1 MVRNP
6 YKLMSVSLVSTMLI
20 ACGGAESDPKLKQ
33 SQTKPSSQ
41 NISGIALDGYL
52 RNAKVCLDRNSNA
65 MCDSADGE
73 IATTDAEGRFQLDV
87 DNDVAQYPILVE
99 AVAGITIDM
108 DSPNQPIESG
118 FTLEVPSSNSD
129 VISPVTSLI
138 ASVSR
143 TSGISFDEATQL
155 VASDLGI
162 DKQLAVGDYSA
173 SNSTKS
179 REVHMFA
186 RGVTRVLQEAQMA
199 SVDAGVDQVNAR
211 KGSMYKLA
219 ELDLA
224 EFKAKTDLLSHGAS
238 GTDSALKQLGKE
250 YRDQLKVSQEDID
263 GNEIITRPPAPKH
276 GQVNDASDTFDWQL
290 VRGFTHNTDYEYS
303 LDSGKT
309 WTTVI
314 RKPIV
319 VGKLAFDKGAVQVRV
334 AASNVR
340 NTPAGKPML
349 SDKAFTLTTVPAA
362 PAWISVNNAINQFD
376 WAFVDSF
383 NELGLYEYS
392 LDNGSNWT
400 KATEKPQDIP
410 DLDIPVGH
418 LKVRVAKDDSLGH
431 PTGLS
436 SASEQSMTV
445 TPVQPAQ
452 PVLDFAND
460 STNQINWLWVNGY
473 KDPSFYEINL
483 GNGWQDVTALPYLV
497 GNVSLPANTISVRVK
512 SNALDARP
520 AGVPLVISSVFTRSE
535 NQPIA
540 PTSPIVDDAEN
551 TFAWTDVEG
560 FTGSNFYEYSL
571 DRGITFTPVTSNP
584 QAIPDEAFAKEQIC
598 VRVKAGTDPQHD
610 PGEALCSDKGYSVT
624 PSMPAAPTSPISRD
638 GLDTFD
644 WTFVTGFSEVTD
656 YEINALNTGWT
667 VVTTKPYQLNDQAY
681 AVDSIQVRV
690 KRDPITGR
698 LSGSELT
705 NDVAFTV
712 RPSAP
717 SAPTGLMVNDTD
729 NTLDW
734 TYFGEFTQPEHF
746 EVTLDSGSTWTK
758 VTAKPAVIGNID
770 KSIGEVQ
777 IRVAQNKT
785 NGMPH
790 GVAALTTQAFTKVF
804 EIPAPT
810 SPEIT
815 NTFTGSNP
823 IKTNGFEWD
832 YLTANV
838 DGQSVRFD
846 EAEYYEFTN
855 DKGVTWHPVV
865 SKPQFI
871 GPEAYD
877 KASVGVRLK
886 KQAKEGVSNSVSD
899 TLWATDASSRF
910 TALKFV
916 PMKTRSQAADFGYGG
931 SWNSYSLNCIAEYD
945 DKGQGEPRFWTKR
958 FSSETDTVFDKVAQL
973 DDCDIT
979 GWTLPDTNE
988 VITLS
993 QRDPATLPS
1002 NLRSGGYLVSNQS
1015 MNILADKNGVAVTI
1029 NKGQESVEQ
1038 YYSKYVYAK
1047 WQLPSGAELLTGV
1060 DSATTEI
1067 TAFLSTQD
1075 TKINATELYLETWL
1089 TANQSKSKGYAAL
1102 EAEAQAK
1109 VVELQALTQ
1118 PWADDLKNTK
1128 LKLKA
1133 LEFQASVAQSRT
1145 DAESLEFINKVKAY
1159 KEQVAK
1165 LEQNTVVL
1173 SALVSGSEFAQK
1185 LAFMQ
1190 QKSVSLSSSTNAL
1203 SSASLAKDIHQASLD
1218 LYKAI
1223 SELEYQYGM
1232 VNSFTSELNT
1242 STQSLGSEFA
1252 TLTTLFQKF
1261 ISEMNTTAKIHNLV
1275 QSKVLAKD
1283 GLKLAKDNGFSVSQA
1298 DAMVSSRFAKL
1309 DELGNYL
1316 PKSTTYKQGW
1326 RCVEDTDITGKRRVW
1341 TLLKD
1346 GRPNGADDLAYDA
1359 SASGVASVLGS
1370 NGLLENTNNANL
1382 CGFNDWKVPAL
1393 SQLLSLQTKA
1403 ISSSNSTIT
1412 IDTDAFPHHRGL
1424 DPEYDKSSYYG
1435 GVTFYYWSNQA
1446 KDTKQYITNYSSER
1460 SYQDVR
1466 RSAVSG
1472 TEDAVILGRLVR
1484 EKATTYQYLD
1494 MQGNVVAD
1502 RHNAI
1507 CAQDTDSTLVWQL
1520 FTNGDTSRF
1529 KKYVD
1534 VTPLISTRNTQKV
1547 CGKTNWRYPSK
1558 AELYGLLPINS
1569 DVFKFNDVT
1578 GGGYSNHSSYIT
1590 SDAAPY
1596 GRVLGLNMTTMD
1608 ERDVGTQSYDGR
1620 YLYRLVAK

>member
-52 RNAKVCLDRNSNA
+52 HNAKVCLDKNSNA

-73 IATTDAEGRFQLDV
+73 IATTDTEGRFELDV
-87 DNDVAQYPILVE
+87 DNDAVQYPILVE
-99 AVAGITIDM
+99 AIAGVTIDM

-118 FTLEVPSSNSD
+118 FTLEVPSNNSN
-129 VISPVTSLI
+129 VISPMTSLI
-138 ASVSR
+138 ASVSK

-173 SNSTKS
+173 SNSAIS

-238 GTDSALKQLGKE
+238 GTESALKQLGKE

-263 GNEIITRPPAPKH
+263 GNEIITRPPAPMH

-362 PAWISVNNAINQFD
+362 PAWITVNNANNQFD

-392 LDNGSNWT
+392 LDNGSSWI
-400 KATEKPQDIP
+400 KATEKPQDIQ

-460 STNQINWLWVNGY
+460 STNQINWLWVAGY
-473 KDPSFYEINL
+473 NDPSFYEINL

-497 GNVSLPANTISVRVK
+497 GNASLPANTISVRVK

-520 AGVPLVISSVFTRSE
+520 AGVPLVISSAFTRSE
-535 NQPIA
+535 NQPVA

-551 TFAWTDVEG
+551 TFAWTNVEG
-560 FTGSNFYEYSL
+560 FTGSDSYEYSL
-571 DRGITFTPVTSNP
+571 DRGITFTPVASNP
-584 QAIPDEAFAKEQIC
+584 QAIPDEIFSKGQVC
-598 VRVKAGTDPQHD
+598 VRVKAESDPLHD
-610 PGEALCSDKGYSVT
+610 PGEALCSDKGYSIT
-624 PSMPAAPTSPISRD
+624 PNMPTTPTSPVSHD

-644 WTFVTGFSEVTD
+644 WTFVTGFSEATD
-656 YEINALNTGWT
+656 YEINVLNAGWT
-667 VVTTKPYQLNDQAY
+667 VVITKPYQLNDQAY
-681 AVDSIQVRV
+681 AINSIQVRV

-698 LSGSELT
+698 PSGSELT

-717 SAPTGLMVNDTD
+717 SAPTGLVVNDAD

-758 VTAKPAVIGNID
+758 VTAKPVVIGNVD
-770 KSIGEVQ
+770 KNIAKVQ
-777 IRVAQNKT
+777 LRVRQNPT

-790 GVAALTTQAFTKVF
+790 GVATPTAQAFTKVF

-810 SPEIT
+810 SPEIV

-823 IKTNGFEWD
+823 VNTNGFQWA

-838 DGQSVRFD
+838 EGQSVRFD
-846 EAEYYEFTN
+846 QAEYYEFTN
-855 DKGVTWHPVV
+855 DKGLTWHPVV

-877 KASVGVRLK
+877 KANVGVRLK
-886 KQAKEGVSNSVSD
+886 RNAKQGVSNSISD
-899 TLWATDASSRF
+899 TLWATGASSRF

-916 PMKTRSQAADFGYGG
+916 PMKTRSQVADFSYGG
-931 SWNSYSLNCIAEYD
+931 SWNTYSLNCIAEYD
-945 DKGQGEPRFWTKR
+945 DKGQGEPTFWAER
-958 FSSETDTVFDKVAQL
+958 FSSEIDTVFDKVAQV
-973 DDCDIT
+973 DDCGIA
-979 GWTLPDTNE
+979 GWNLPESSE

-1002 NLRSGGYLVSNQS
+1002 NLRGYLVSNNS
-1015 MNILADKNGVAVTI
+1015 SNTLADKNGVAVTI

-1038 YYSKYVYAK
+1038 YYSKYAYAK
-1047 WQLPSGAELLTGV
+1047 WQLPSGAQLVSHIDASTTSVDTLLNTQSSIV
-1060 DSATTEI
+1060 KAAEAYLTTWLANNQKKAQSYAT
-1067 TAFLSTQD
+1067 
-1075 TKINATELYLETWL
+1075 LET
-1089 TANQSKSKGYAAL
+1089 Q
-1102 EAEAQAK
+1102 AQAK
-1109 VVELQALTQ
+1109 TVELAAFTK
-1118 PWADDLKNTK
+1118 PWLDELSAVTTK
-1128 LKLKA
+1128 LTIYD
-1133 LEFQASVAQSRT
+1133 FQVSVAQSRT
-1145 DAESLEFINKVKAY
+1145 DAKSLEFITKVKAY
-1159 KEQVAK
+1159 KEKAAK
-1165 LEQNTVVL
+1165 LQQNSNGL
-1173 SALVSGSEFAQK
+1173 NALVEGAKFAQK
-1185 LAFMQ
+1185 MAFI
-1190 QKSVSLSSSTNAL
+1190 QKNSVMLTDATSAIG
-1203 SSASLAKDIHQASLD
+1203 SASLASELHQASLD
-1218 LYKAI
+1218 LYNAI
-1223 SELEYQYGM
+1223 SVLESQYAQ
-1232 VNSFTSELNT
+1232 VTDFITQLNT
-1242 STQSLGSEFA
+1242 ATNGIGSEFDSLITLYQTLIKEMSTTA
-1252 TLTTLFQKF
+1252 TLHDL
-1261 ISEMNTTAKIHNLV
+1261 A

-1283 GLKLAKDNGFSVSQA
+1283 GLKQAADNGFSVSQA
-1298 DAMVSSRFAKL
+1298 NAMVSNRFAKL

-1316 PKSTTYKQGW
+1316 PSDTTYQQGW
-1326 RCVEDTDITGKRRVW
+1326 RCVEDTKITGKRRVW
-1341 TLLKD
+1341 ALLKD
-1346 GRPNGADDLAYDA
+1346 GLPHGADDLAYDA
-1359 SASGVASVLGS
+1359 SATGYASILGS
-1370 NGLLENTNNANL
+1370 NELLASTNNNKL
-1382 CGFNDWKVPAL
+1382 CGFSDWEVPHLA
-1393 SQLLSLQTKA
+1393 QLLSINTKA
-1403 ISSSNSTIT
+1403 VEGSNSKMTL
-1412 IDTDAFPHHRGL
+1412 DTDVFPNYLGL
-1424 DPEYDKSSYYG
+1424 KPEYDKSYFDDG
-1435 GVTFYYWSNQA
+1435 TTFYYWSSAASGDQ
-1446 KDTKQYITNYSSER
+1446 QYITSYDTKESSQTLAKAR
-1460 SYQDVR
+1460 TDGS
-1466 RSAVSG
+1466 
-1472 TEDAVILGRLVR
+1472 EDKVVLARLFR
-1484 EKATTYQYLD
+1484 EKSANYQYLNA
-1494 MQGNVVAD
+1494 QGTVVTN
-1502 RHNAI
+1502 RQNAV
-1507 CAQDTDSTLVWQL
+1507 CAQDTDSNLVWQL
-1520 FTNGDTSRF
+1520 FSRGDSSRF

-1534 VTPLISTRNTQKV
+1534 IAPLITAQNTKSI
-1547 CGKTNWRYPSK
+1547 CGKANWRYPTK
-1558 AELYGLLPINS
+1558 AELYSLLPLNKE
-1569 DVFKFNDVT
+1569 VFEFNEAT
-1578 GGGYSNHSSYIT
+1578 GGSYGYYIT
-1590 SDAAPY
+1590 SDPAPY
-1596 GRVLGLNMTTMD
+1596 GRFKGLNMTTMA
-1608 ERDVGTQSYDGR
+1608 ETDVSTASYSSA
-1620 YLYRLVAK
+1620 YLYRLVAD

>member
-1 MVRNP
+1 
-6 YKLMSVSLVSTMLI
+6 MSVSLVSTMLI

-73 IATTDAEGRFQLDV
+73 ISTTDAEGRFQLDV

-219 ELDLA
+219 ELDLT

-238 GTDSALKQLGKE
+238 GTDNALKQLGKE

-340 NTPAGKPML
+340 NIPAGKPML
-349 SDKAFTLTTVPAA
+349 SDKTFTLTTVPAA
-362 PAWISVNNAINQFD
+362 PAWITVNNAINQFD

-392 LDNGSNWT
+392 LDNGSSWT
-400 KATEKPQDIP
+400 QATEKPQDIP

-445 TPVQPAQ
+445 TPVQPVK
-452 PVLDFAND
+452 PVLEFAND

-483 GNGWQDVTALPYLV
+483 GNGWQGVTALPYLV

-560 FTGSNFYEYSL
+560 FTGSDFYEYSL
-571 DRGITFTPVTSNP
+571 DRGITFTPVASNP
-584 QAIPDEAFAKEQIC
+584 QAIPDETFAKGQIC

-624 PSMPAAPTSPISRD
+624 PSMPAAPTSPISHD

-656 YEINALNTGWT
+656 YEINTLNTGWA

-681 AVDSIQVRV
+681 AIDSIQVRV

-698 LSGSELT
+698 PSGSELT

-717 SAPTGLMVNDTD
+717 SAPTGLVVNDTD

-746 EVTLDSGSTWTK
+746 EVTLDSSSTWTK
-758 VTAKPAVIGNID
+758 VTAKPVVIGNID
-770 KSIGEVQ
+770 KNIAEVQ
-777 IRVAQNKT
+777 LRVSANT
-785 NGMPH
+785 NNGMLH
-790 GVAALTTQAFTKVF
+790 GASALTTQAFTKVF
-804 EIPAPT
+804 EIPSPT

-855 DKGVTWHPVV
+855 DQGLTWHPAI
-865 SKPQFI
+865 SNPQFI

-877 KASVGVRLK
+877 KANVGVRLK
-886 KQAKEGVSNSVSD
+886 RQAKEGVSNSVSD
-899 TLWATDASSRF
+899 TLWATDAVSSF

-916 PMKTRSQAADFGYGG
+916 PMKTRSQAADFSYGG

-945 DKGQGEPRFWTKR
+945 DKGQGEPTFWAER
-958 FSSETDTVFDKVAQL
+958 FSSEIDTVFDKVTQL
-973 DDCDIT
+973 DDCGIA
-979 GWTLPDTNE
+979 GWNLPESGE

-993 QRDPATLPS
+993 TRDPATLPS
-1002 NLRSGGYLVSNQS
+1002 NLRSYLVSNNS
-1015 MNILADKNGVAVTI
+1015 SNTLADKNGVAVTI

-1038 YYSKYVYAK
+1038 YYSKYAYAK
-1047 WQLPSGAELLTGV
+1047 WELPSGPQLVSHIDASTTAVETLLNTQSSIVKAAEAYLTTWLANNQKKAQ
-1060 DSATTEI
+1060 SYAT
-1067 TAFLSTQD
+1067 
-1075 TKINATELYLETWL
+1075 LET
-1089 TANQSKSKGYAAL
+1089 Q
-1102 EAEAQAK
+1102 AQAK
-1109 VVELQALTQ
+1109 AVELAAFTK
-1118 PWADDLKNTK
+1118 PWLDELSAVTTK
-1128 LKLKA
+1128 LTIYD
-1133 LEFQASVAQSRT
+1133 FQVSVAQSRT
-1145 DAESLEFINKVKAY
+1145 DAESLEFITKVQAY
-1159 KEQVAK
+1159 KEKAAK
-1165 LEQNTVVL
+1165 LQQNSNGL
-1173 SALVSGSEFAQK
+1173 NALVEGAKFAQK
-1185 LAFMQ
+1185 MAFI
-1190 QKSVSLSSSTNAL
+1190 QKNSVMLTDATSAIG
-1203 SSASLAKDIHQASLD
+1203 SASLASELHQASLD
-1218 LYKAI
+1218 LYSAI
-1223 SELEYQYGM
+1223 SVLESQYAQ
-1232 VNSFTSELNT
+1232 VTDFINQLNT
-1242 STQSLGSEFA
+1242 ATNGISSEFDSLIALYQTLIKEMSTAA
-1252 TLTTLFQKF
+1252 TLHDL
-1261 ISEMNTTAKIHNLV
+1261 A

-1283 GLKLAKDNGFSVSQA
+1283 GLKQAADNGFSVSQA
-1298 DAMVSSRFAKL
+1298 NAMVSNRFAKL

-1316 PKSTTYKQGW
+1316 PSDTTYQQGW
-1326 RCVEDTDITGKRRVW
+1326 RCVEDTKISGKRRVW
-1341 TLLKD
+1341 ALLKD
-1346 GRPNGADDLAYDA
+1346 GLPHGADDLAYDA
-1359 SASGVASVLGS
+1359 SATGYASILGS
-1370 NGLLENTNNANL
+1370 NELLASTNNNKL
-1382 CGFNDWKVPAL
+1382 CGFSDWEVPHLA
-1393 SQLLSLQTKA
+1393 QLLSINTKA
-1403 ISSSNSTIT
+1403 VEGSNSKMTL
-1412 IDTDAFPHHRGL
+1412 DTDVFPNYLGL
-1424 DPEYDKSSYYG
+1424 KPEYDKSYFDNG
-1435 GVTFYYWSNQA
+1435 TTFYYWSSAASGDQ
-1446 KDTKQYITNYSSER
+1446 QYITSYDTKESSQTLDKAR
-1460 SYQDVR
+1460 TDGS
-1466 RSAVSG
+1466 
-1472 TEDAVILGRLVR
+1472 EDKVVLARLFR
-1484 EKATTYQYLD
+1484 EKSANYQYLNA
-1494 MQGNVVAD
+1494 QGTVVTN
-1502 RHNAI
+1502 RQNAV
-1507 CAQDTDSTLVWQL
+1507 CAQDTDSNLVWQL
-1520 FTNGDTSRF
+1520 FSRGDSSRF

-1534 VTPLISTRNTQKV
+1534 IAPLITAQNTKSI
-1547 CGKTNWRYPSK
+1547 CGKANWRYPAK
-1558 AELYGLLPINS
+1558 AELYSLLPLNNE
-1569 DVFKFNDVT
+1569 VFEFNEAT
-1578 GGGYSNHSSYIT
+1578 GGSYGYYIT
-1590 SDAAPY
+1590 SDPAPY
-1596 GRVLGLNMTTMD
+1596 GRFKGLNMTTMT
-1608 ERDVGTQSYDGR
+1608 ETDVSTASYSSA
-1620 YLYRLVAK
+1620 YLYRLVAD

>member
-1 MVRNP
+1 
-6 YKLMSVSLVSTMLI
+6 MSVSLVSTMLI

-263 GNEIITRPPAPKH
+263 GNKIITRPPAPKH

-392 LDNGSNWT
+392 LDNGSSWT
-400 KATEKPQDIP
+400 QVTEKPQDIP

-483 GNGWQDVTALPYLV
+483 GNDWQDVTALPYLV

-560 FTGSNFYEYSL
+560 FTGSDFYEYSL

-584 QAIPDEAFAKEQIC
+584 QAIPDETFAKGQIC

-681 AVDSIQVRV
+681 AIDSIQVRV

-698 LSGSELT
+698 PSGSELT
-705 NDVAFTV
+705 NDMAFTV

-717 SAPTGLMVNDTD
+717 IAPADLVVNDTN

-758 VTAKPAVIGNID
+758 VTAKPVVIGNID

-815 NTFTGSNP
+815 NTFTGSNQ

-855 DKGVTWHPVV
+855 DQGLTWHPAI
-865 SKPQFI
+865 SNPQFI

-877 KASVGVRLK
+877 KANVGVRLK

-945 DKGQGEPRFWTKR
+945 DKGQGEPTFWAER
-958 FSSETDTVFDKVAQL
+958 FSSEIDTVFDKVTQL
-973 DDCDIT
+973 DDCGIA
-979 GWTLPDTNE
+979 GWNLPESGE

-993 QRDPATLPS
+993 TRDPATLPS
-1002 NLRSGGYLVSNQS
+1002 NLRSYLVSNNS
-1015 MNILADKNGVAVTI
+1015 SNTLADKNGVAVTI

-1038 YYSKYVYAK
+1038 YYSKYAYAK
-1047 WQLPSGAELLTGV
+1047 WELPSGPQLVSHIDASTTAVDTLLNTQSSIVKAAEAYLTTWLANNQKKAQ
-1060 DSATTEI
+1060 SYAT
-1067 TAFLSTQD
+1067 
-1075 TKINATELYLETWL
+1075 LET
-1089 TANQSKSKGYAAL
+1089 Q
-1102 EAEAQAK
+1102 AQAK
-1109 VVELQALTQ
+1109 AVELAAFTK
-1118 PWADDLKNTK
+1118 PWLDELRAVTTK
-1128 LKLKA
+1128 LTIYD
-1133 LEFQASVAQSRT
+1133 FQVSVAQSRT
-1145 DAESLEFINKVKAY
+1145 DAESLEFITKVKAY
-1159 KEQVAK
+1159 KEKAAK
-1165 LEQNTVVL
+1165 LQQNSNGL
-1173 SALVSGSEFAQK
+1173 NALVEGAKFAQK
-1185 LAFMQ
+1185 MAFI
-1190 QKSVSLSSSTNAL
+1190 QKNSVMLTDATSAIG
-1203 SSASLAKDIHQASLD
+1203 SASLASELHQASLD
-1218 LYKAI
+1218 LYSAI
-1223 SELEYQYGM
+1223 SVLESQYAQ
-1232 VNSFTSELNT
+1232 VTDFINQLNT
-1242 STQSLGSEFA
+1242 ATNGIGSEFDSLITLYQTLIKEMSTTA
-1252 TLTTLFQKF
+1252 TLHDL
-1261 ISEMNTTAKIHNLV
+1261 A

-1283 GLKLAKDNGFSVSQA
+1283 GLKQAADNGFSVSQA
-1298 DAMVSSRFAKL
+1298 NAMVSNRFAKL

-1316 PKSTTYKQGW
+1316 TSDTTYQQGW
-1326 RCVEDTDITGKRRVW
+1326 RCVEDTKISGKRRVW
-1341 TLLKD
+1341 ALLKD
-1346 GRPNGADDLAYDA
+1346 GLPHGADDLAYDA
-1359 SASGVASVLGS
+1359 SATGYASILGS
-1370 NGLLENTNNANL
+1370 NELLASTNNNKL
-1382 CGFNDWKVPAL
+1382 CGFSDWEVPHLA
-1393 SQLLSLQTKA
+1393 QLLSINTKA
-1403 ISSSNSTIT
+1403 VEGSNSKMTL
-1412 IDTDAFPHHRGL
+1412 DTDVFPNYLGL
-1424 DPEYDKSSYYG
+1424 KPEYDKSYFDNG
-1435 GVTFYYWSNQA
+1435 TTFYYWSSAASGDQ
-1446 KDTKQYITNYSSER
+1446 QYITSYDTKESSQTLDKAR
-1460 SYQDVR
+1460 TDGS
-1466 RSAVSG
+1466 
-1472 TEDAVILGRLVR
+1472 EDKVVLARLFR
-1484 EKATTYQYLD
+1484 EKSANYQYLNA
-1494 MQGNVVAD
+1494 QGTVVTN
-1502 RHNAI
+1502 RQNAV
-1507 CAQDTDSTLVWQL
+1507 CAQDTDSNLVWQL
-1520 FTNGDTSRF
+1520 FSRGDSSRF

-1534 VTPLISTRNTQKV
+1534 IAPLITAQNTKSI
-1547 CGKTNWRYPSK
+1547 CGKANWRYPTK
-1558 AELYGLLPINS
+1558 AELYSLLPLNNE
-1569 DVFKFNDVT
+1569 VFEFNEAT
-1578 GGGYSNHSSYIT
+1578 GGSYGYYIT
-1590 SDAAPY
+1590 SAPAPY
-1596 GRVLGLNMTTMD
+1596 GRFKGLNMTTMT
-1608 ERDVGTQSYDGR
+1608 ETDVSTASYSSA
-1620 YLYRLVAK
+1620 YLYRLVAD

>member
-1 MVRNP
+1 
-6 YKLMSVSLVSTMLI
+6 MSVSLVSTMLI

-219 ELDLA
+219 ELDLT

-238 GTDSALKQLGKE
+238 GTDSALKQLGNE

-362 PAWISVNNAINQFD
+362 PAWITVNNAINQFD

-392 LDNGSNWT
+392 LDNGSSWI
-400 KATEKPQDIP
+400 KATEKPQDIQ

-460 STNQINWLWVNGY
+460 STNQINWLWVAGY
-473 KDPSFYEINL
+473 NDPSFYEINL

-497 GNVSLPANTISVRVK
+497 GNVSLPANTISVGVK

-520 AGVPLVISSVFTRSE
+520 AGVPLVISSAFTRSE
-535 NQPIA
+535 NQPVA

-551 TFAWTDVEG
+551 TFAWTNVEG
-560 FTGSNFYEYSL
+560 FTGSNSYEYSL

-584 QAIPDEAFAKEQIC
+584 QAIPDEIFSKGQVC
-598 VRVKAGTDPQHD
+598 VRVKAESDPLHD
-610 PGEALCSDKGYSVT
+610 PGEALCSDKSYSVT
-624 PSMPAAPTSPISRD
+624 PSMPPAPTSPVSHD

-681 AVDSIQVRV
+681 AIDSIQVRV

-698 LSGSELT
+698 PSGLELT

-717 SAPTGLMVNDTD
+717 SAPTGLVVNDAD

-734 TYFGEFTQPEHF
+734 TYFGEFTQPEQF

-758 VTAKPAVIGNID
+758 VTAKPVVIGNVD
-770 KSIGEVQ
+770 KNIAEVQ
-777 IRVAQNKT
+777 LRVRQNPT

-790 GVAALTTQAFTKVF
+790 GVATPTAQAFTKVF

-810 SPEIT
+810 SPEIV

-823 IKTNGFEWD
+823 VNTNGFQWA

-855 DKGVTWHPVV
+855 DKGLTWQPVV
-865 SKPQFI
+865 SIPQFI

-877 KASVGVRLK
+877 KANVGVRLK
-886 KQAKEGVSNSVSD
+886 ENAKQGVSNSISD
-899 TLWATDASSRF
+899 TLWATGASSRF

-916 PMKTRSQAADFGYGG
+916 PMKTRSQVADFSYGG
-931 SWNSYSLNCIAEYD
+931 SWNTYSLNCIAEYD
-945 DKGQGEPRFWTKR
+945 DKGQGEPTFWAKR
-958 FSSETDTVFDKVAQL
+958 FSSEINTVFDKVAQL
-973 DDCDIT
+973 DDCDIA

-1038 YYSKYVYAK
+1038 YYSKYAYAK
-1047 WQLPSGAELLTGV
+1047 WELPSGPQLVSHIDASTTAVETLLNTQSSIVKAAEAYLTTWLANNQKKAQ
-1060 DSATTEI
+1060 SYAT
-1067 TAFLSTQD
+1067 
-1075 TKINATELYLETWL
+1075 LET
-1089 TANQSKSKGYAAL
+1089 Q
-1102 EAEAQAK
+1102 AQAK
-1109 VVELQALTQ
+1109 AVELAAFTK
-1118 PWADDLKNTK
+1118 PWLDELSAVTTK
-1128 LKLKA
+1128 LTIYD
-1133 LEFQASVAQSRT
+1133 FQVSVAQSRT
-1145 DAESLEFINKVKAY
+1145 DAESLEFITKVKAY
-1159 KEQVAK
+1159 KEKAAK
-1165 LEQNTVVL
+1165 LQQNSNGL
-1173 SALVSGSEFAQK
+1173 NALVEGAKFAQK
-1185 LAFMQ
+1185 MAFI
-1190 QKSVSLSSSTNAL
+1190 QKNSVMLTDATSAIG
-1203 SSASLAKDIHQASLD
+1203 SASLASELHQASLD
-1218 LYKAI
+1218 LYSAI
-1223 SELEYQYGM
+1223 SVLESQYAQ
-1232 VNSFTSELNT
+1232 VTDFINQLNT
-1242 STQSLGSEFA
+1242 ATNGISSEFDSLIALYQTLIKEMSTTA
-1252 TLTTLFQKF
+1252 TLHDLT
-1261 ISEMNTTAKIHNLV
+1261 

-1283 GLKLAKDNGFSVSQA
+1283 GLKQAADNGFSVSQA
-1298 DAMVSSRFAKL
+1298 NAMVSNRFAKL

-1316 PKSTTYKQGW
+1316 PSDTTYQQGW
-1326 RCVEDTDITGKRRVW
+1326 RCVEDTKITGKRRVW
-1341 TLLKD
+1341 ALLKD
-1346 GRPNGADDLAYDA
+1346 GLPHGADDLAYDA
-1359 SASGVASVLGS
+1359 SATGYASILGS
-1370 NGLLENTNNANL
+1370 NELLASTNNNKL
-1382 CGFNDWKVPAL
+1382 CGFSDWEVPHLA
-1393 SQLLSLQTKA
+1393 QLLSINTKA
-1403 ISSSNSTIT
+1403 VEGSNSKMTL
-1412 IDTDAFPHHRGL
+1412 DTDVFPNYLGL
-1424 DPEYDKSSYYG
+1424 KPEYDKSYFDNG
-1435 GVTFYYWSNQA
+1435 TTFYYWSSAASGDQ
-1446 KDTKQYITNYSSER
+1446 QYITSYDTKESSQTLDKAR
-1460 SYQDVR
+1460 TDGS
-1466 RSAVSG
+1466 
-1472 TEDAVILGRLVR
+1472 EDKVVLARLFR
-1484 EKATTYQYLD
+1484 EKSANYQYLNA
-1494 MQGNVVAD
+1494 QGTVVTN
-1502 RHNAI
+1502 RQNAV
-1507 CAQDTDSTLVWQL
+1507 CAQDTDSNLVWQL
-1520 FTNGDTSRF
+1520 FSRGDSSRF

-1534 VTPLISTRNTQKV
+1534 IAPLITAQNTKSI
-1547 CGKTNWRYPSK
+1547 CGKANWRYPAK
-1558 AELYGLLPINS
+1558 AELYSLLPLNNE
-1569 DVFKFNDVT
+1569 VFEFNEAT
-1578 GGGYSNHSSYIT
+1578 GGNYGYYIT
-1590 SDAAPY
+1590 SDPAPY
-1596 GRVLGLNMTTMD
+1596 GRFKGLNMTTMT
-1608 ERDVGTQSYDGR
+1608 ETDVSTASYSSA
-1620 YLYRLVAK
+1620 YLYRLVAD

>member
-1 MVRNP
+1 
-6 YKLMSVSLVSTMLI
+6 MSVSLVSTMLI

-250 YRDQLKVSQEDID
+250 YRDQLKVSQQDID

-445 TPVQPAQ
+445 TPIQ
-452 PVLDFAND
+452 PVKPVLEFAND

-473 KDPSFYEINL
+473 NDPSFYEINL

-535 NQPIA
+535 NQPIT

-560 FTGSNFYEYSL
+560 FTGSDFYEYSL

-584 QAIPDEAFAKEQIC
+584 QAIPDETFAKGQIC

-624 PSMPAAPTSPISRD
+624 PSMPAAPTSPNSHD

-656 YEINALNTGWT
+656 YEINALNTGWA

-681 AVDSIQVRV
+681 AIDSIQVRV

-698 LSGSELT
+698 PSGSELT

-717 SAPTGLMVNDTD
+717 SAPTGLVVNDTD

-746 EVTLDSGSTWTK
+746 EVTLDSSSTWTK
-758 VTAKPAVIGNID
+758 VTAKPVVIGNVD
-770 KSIGEVQ
+770 KNIAEVQ
-777 IRVAQNKT
+777 LRVRQNPT

-790 GVAALTTQAFTKVF
+790 GASALTTEAFTKVF

-810 SPEIT
+810 SPKIV

-823 IKTNGFEWD
+823 INTNGFQWD

-838 DGQSVRFD
+838 EGQSVRFD
-846 EAEYYEFTN
+846 QAEYYEFTN

-877 KASVGVRLK
+877 KANVGVRLK

-899 TLWATDASSRF
+899 TLWATDAVSSF

-916 PMKTRSQAADFGYGG
+916 PMKTRSQVADFSYGG
-931 SWNSYSLNCIAEYD
+931 SWNTYSLNCIAEYD
-945 DKGQGEPRFWTKR
+945 DKGQGEPTFWAER
-958 FSSETDTVFDKVAQL
+958 FSSEINTVFDKVAQV
-973 DDCDIT
+973 DDCGIA
-979 GWTLPDTNE
+979 GWVLPESSE

-993 QRDPATLPS
+993 QRDSATLPS
-1002 NLRSGGYLVSNQS
+1002 NLRSYLVSNQTQ
-1015 MNILADKNGVAVTI
+1015 NALADKNGVAITI
-1029 NKGQESVEQ
+1029 NKGQESLEQ
-1038 YYSKYVYAK
+1038 YYGKYAYPK
-1047 WQLPSGAELLTGV
+1047 WQLPSGAQLVSHIDASTTAIDTLLN
-1060 DSATTEI
+1060 
-1067 TAFLSTQD
+1067 TQD
-1075 TKINATELYLETWL
+1075 SIVKAAEAYLTTWLANNQKKAQSYATLET
-1089 TANQSKSKGYAAL
+1089 Q
-1102 EAEAQAK
+1102 AQAK
-1109 VVELQALTQ
+1109 TVELAAFTK
-1118 PWADDLKNTK
+1118 PWLDELSAVTTK
-1128 LKLKA
+1128 LTIYD
-1133 LEFQASVAQSRT
+1133 FQVSVAQSRT
-1145 DAESLEFINKVKAY
+1145 DAESLEFITKVKAY
-1159 KEQVAK
+1159 KEKAAK
-1165 LEQNTVVL
+1165 LQQNSNGL
-1173 SALVSGSEFAQK
+1173 NALVEGTKFAQK
-1185 LAFMQ
+1185 MAFI
-1190 QKSVSLSSSTNAL
+1190 QKNSVMLTDATSAIG
-1203 SSASLAKDIHQASLD
+1203 SASLASELHQASLD
-1218 LYKAI
+1218 LYNAI
-1223 SELEYQYGM
+1223 SVLESQYAQ
-1232 VNSFTSELNT
+1232 VTDFITQLNT
-1242 STQSLGSEFA
+1242 ATNGIGSEFDSLIALYQTLIGEMSTTA
-1252 TLTTLFQKF
+1252 TLHDL
-1261 ISEMNTTAKIHNLV
+1261 A

-1283 GLKLAKDNGFSVSQA
+1283 GLKQAADNGFSVSQA
-1298 DAMVSSRFAKL
+1298 NAMVSNRFAKL

-1316 PKSTTYKQGW
+1316 PSDTTYQQGW
-1326 RCVEDTDITGKRRVW
+1326 RCVEDTKITGKRRVW
-1341 TLLKD
+1341 ALLKD
-1346 GRPNGADDLAYDA
+1346 GLPHGADDLAYDA
-1359 SASGVASVLGS
+1359 SATGYASILGS
-1370 NGLLENTNNANL
+1370 NELLASTNNNKL
-1382 CGFNDWKVPAL
+1382 CGFSDWEVPHLA
-1393 SQLLSLQTKA
+1393 QLLSISTKA
-1403 ISSSNSTIT
+1403 VEGSNSKMTL
-1412 IDTDAFPHHRGL
+1412 DADVFPNYLGL
-1424 DPEYDKSSYYG
+1424 KPEYDKSYFDNG
-1435 GVTFYYWSNQA
+1435 TTFYYWSSAASGDQ
-1446 KDTKQYITNYSSER
+1446 QYITSYDTKESSQTLDKAR
-1460 SYQDVR
+1460 TDGS
-1466 RSAVSG
+1466 
-1472 TEDAVILGRLVR
+1472 EDKVVLARLFR
-1484 EKATTYQYLD
+1484 EKSANYQYLNA
-1494 MQGNVVAD
+1494 QGTVVTN
-1502 RHNAI
+1502 RQNAV
-1507 CAQDTDSTLVWQL
+1507 CAQDTDSNLVWQL
-1520 FTNGDTSRF
+1520 FSRGDSSRF

-1534 VTPLISTRNTQKV
+1534 IAPLITAQNTKSI
-1547 CGKTNWRYPSK
+1547 CGKANWRYPTK
-1558 AELYGLLPINS
+1558 AELYSLLPLNNE
-1569 DVFKFNDVT
+1569 VFEFNEAT
-1578 GGGYSNHSSYIT
+1578 GGSYGYYIT
-1590 SDAAPY
+1590 SNPAPY
-1596 GRVLGLNMTTMD
+1596 GRFKGLNMTTMT
-1608 ERDVGTQSYDGR
+1608 ETDVSTASYSSA
-1620 YLYRLVAK
+1620 YLYRLVAD

>member
-1 MVRNP
+1 
-6 YKLMSVSLVSTMLI
+6 MSVSLVSTLLI

-33 SQTKPSSQ
+33 SQTQPNSQ
-41 NISGIALDGYL
+41 NVSGIALDGYL
-52 RNAKVCLDRNSNA
+52 HNAKVCLDKNSNA

-87 DNDVAQYPILVE
+87 DNDAAQYPILVE
-99 AVAGITIDM
+99 AVAGVTIDM

-118 FTLEVPSSNSD
+118 FTLEVPSNNSD

-143 TSGISFDEATQL
+143 TSGISFDAASQL
-155 VASDLGI
+155 VANDLGI
-162 DKQLAVGDYSA
+162 DKQLAIGDYSA
-173 SNSTKS
+173 SSSAKS

-186 RGVTRVLQEAQMA
+186 RGVTRVLQEAQIA

-211 KGSMYKLA
+211 KGAMYKLA

-250 YRDQLKVSQEDID
+250 YRDQLKVSQEDVD
-263 GNEIITRPPAPKH
+263 GNEIIAKPPAPKH
-276 GQVNDASDTFDWQL
+276 GQVNDASDTFNWQF
-290 VRGFTHNTDYEYS
+290 VRGFNQNTDYEYS

-309 WTTVI
+309 WATVI

-319 VGKLAFDKGAVQVRV
+319 VGKQAFEKGVVQVRV
-334 AASNVR
+334 AASSAR
-340 NTPAGKPML
+340 NTPAGKPIL

-362 PAWISVNNAINQFD
+362 PAWVTVNNALNQFD
-376 WAFVDSF
+376 WAFIDSF
-383 NELGLYEYS
+383 NELDLYEYS

-400 KATEKPQDIP
+400 KATEKPQSIR
-410 DLDIPVGH
+410 DLDIPLGH

-436 SASEQSMTV
+436 AASETSMTI
-445 TPVQPAQ
+445 TPVQPTQ
-452 PVLDFAND
+452 PVLEFADD

-473 KDPSFYEINL
+473 NAPSFYEINL
-483 GNGWQDVTALPYLV
+483 GSGWKDVTTLPYLV
-497 GNVSLPANTISVRVK
+497 GNVSLPANSISVRVK

-520 AGVPLVISSVFTRSE
+520 AGVPLVISSAFTRSE
-535 NQPIA
+535 SQPVS
-540 PTSPIVDDAEN
+540 PTMPIVDDAEN
-551 TFAWTDVEG
+551 SFAWTDVEG
-560 FTGSNFYEYSL
+560 FTGSDYYEYSL
-571 DRGITFTPVTSNP
+571 DRGITFSPATSNP
-584 QAIPDEAFAKEQIC
+584 QTIPDEAFSKGQIC
-598 VRVKAGTDPQHD
+598 VRVKAESDPQHD
-610 PGEALCSDKGYSVT
+610 PGEALCSDKLYSVT
-624 PSMPAAPTSPISRD
+624 PDKPVAPTSPISHD

-644 WTFVTGFSEVTD
+644 WTFVAGFSEATD

-690 KRDPITGR
+690 KRDPVTGR
-698 LSGSELT
+698 PSGSELT
-705 NDVAFTV
+705 NNIPFTV

-717 SAPTGLMVNDTD
+717 NAPTGLVVNDTD

-734 TYFGEFTQPEHF
+734 AYFGEFTQPEHF
-746 EVTLDSGSTWTK
+746 EVTLDSGSTWTR
-758 VTAKPAVIGNID
+758 VTAKPIAIGNVD
-770 KSIGEVQ
+770 KNIAEVQ
-777 IRVAQNKT
+777 LRVGKNLT

-790 GVAALTTQAFTKVF
+790 GTATPTTQAFTKVF
-804 EIPAPT
+804 EISAPT
-810 SPEIT
+810 SPEIV

-823 IKTNGFEWD
+823 VNTNGFQWA

-838 DGQSVRFD
+838 EGQSVRFD
-846 EAEYYEFTN
+846 QAEYYEFTN
-855 DKGVTWHPVV
+855 DKGLTWHPVV

-871 GPEAYD
+871 GPEGYD
-877 KASVGVRLK
+877 KTNVGVRLK
-886 KQAKEGVSNSVSD
+886 RNAKQGVSNSISD
-899 TLWATDASSRF
+899 TLWATGASSRF

-916 PMKTRSQAADFGYGG
+916 PMKTRSQVADFSYGG
-931 SWNSYSLNCIAEYD
+931 SWNTYSLNCIAEYD
-945 DKGQGEPRFWTKR
+945 DKGQGEPTFWAER
-958 FSSETDTVFDKVAQL
+958 FSSEIDTVFDKVTQL
-973 DDCDIT
+973 DDCGIA
-979 GWTLPDTNE
+979 GWTLPGTNE

-993 QRDPATLPS
+993 QRDPVTLPS
-1002 NLRSGGYLVSNQS
+1002 NLRSGYLVSNQS
-1015 MNILADKNGVAVTI
+1015 VNVLADKNGVAVTI

-1038 YYSKYVYAK
+1038 YYSKYAYAK
-1047 WQLPSGAELLTGV
+1047 WQLPSGTELLTGV

-1075 TKINATELYLETWL
+1075 TKINATELYLESWL
-1089 TANQSKSKGYAAL
+1089 TTNQSKSKGYAAL

-1145 DAESLEFINKVKAY
+1145 DADSLEFITKVKAY
-1159 KEQVAK
+1159 KEQVAQ
-1165 LEQNTVVL
+1165 LEQNTVAL

-1185 LAFMQ
+1185 LAFLQ
-1190 QKSVSLSSSTNAL
+1190 QKSVALTSATNTL
-1203 SSASLAKDIHQASLD
+1203 SSASLPKDIHQASLD
-1218 LYKAI
+1218 LYNAI
-1223 SELEYQYGM
+1223 SDLEHQYGL
-1232 VNSFTSELNT
+1232 VNTFVSELNT
-1242 STQSLGSEFA
+1242 STQLMASEFD
-1252 TLTTLFQKF
+1252 TLTALFQKF
-1261 ISEMNTTAKIHNLV
+1261 ISEMNTTAQAHNLV

-1298 DAMVSSRFAKL
+1298 DATISSRFAKL

-1316 PKSTTYKQGW
+1316 PKSTTYQQGW
-1326 RCVEDTDITGKRRVW
+1326 RCVEDTQIAGKRRVW

-1370 NGLLENTNNANL
+1370 NGLLESTNNANL
-1382 CGFNDWKVPAL
+1382 CGFNDWKVPGL

-1446 KDTKQYITNYSSER
+1446 KDTKQYVTNYSSER
-1460 SYQDVR
+1460 NYQDVR
-1466 RSAVSG
+1466 SSKIDG

-1484 EKATTYQYLD
+1484 EKATTYLYLD

-1502 RHNAI
+1502 RQNAI
-1507 CAQDTDSTLVWQL
+1507 CAQDTDSNLVWQL

-1529 KKYVD
+1529 KKYVE
-1534 VTPLISTRNTQKV
+1534 VTPLISTRNTQTV

-1578 GGGYSNHSSYIT
+1578 SGGYSNHGFYIT
-1590 SDAAPY
+1590 SDPANY

-1608 ERDVGTQSYDGR
+1608 ESDVGTQSYDGR

>member
-1 MVRNP
+1 
-6 YKLMSVSLVSTMLI
+6 MSVSLVSTMLI

-445 TPVQPAQ
+445 TPIQPAQ

-584 QAIPDEAFAKEQIC
+584 QAIPDEAFAKGQIC

-698 LSGSELT
+698 PSGSELT
-705 NDVAFTV
+705 NDMAFTV

-717 SAPTGLMVNDTD
+717 IAPTDLVVNDTN

-758 VTAKPAVIGNID
+758 VTAKPVVIGNID
-770 KSIGEVQ
+770 KNIAEVQ
-777 IRVAQNKT
+777 LRVSANPN

-790 GVAALTTQAFTKVF
+790 GASALTTQAFTKVF

-815 NTFTGSNP
+815 NTFTGSNQ

-855 DKGVTWHPVV
+855 DQGLTWHPAI
-865 SKPQFI
+865 SNPQFI

-877 KASVGVRLK
+877 KANVGVRLK

-973 DDCDIT
+973 DDCDIA

-1038 YYSKYVYAK
+1038 YYSKYAYAK
-1047 WQLPSGAELLTGV
+1047 WELPSGPQLVSHIDASTTAVETLLNTQSSIVKAAEAYLTTWLANNQKKAQ
-1060 DSATTEI
+1060 SYAT
-1067 TAFLSTQD
+1067 
-1075 TKINATELYLETWL
+1075 LET
-1089 TANQSKSKGYAAL
+1089 Q
-1102 EAEAQAK
+1102 AQAK
-1109 VVELQALTQ
+1109 AVELAAFTK
-1118 PWADDLKNTK
+1118 PWLDELSAVTTK
-1128 LKLKA
+1128 LTIYD
-1133 LEFQASVAQSRT
+1133 FQVSVAQSRT
-1145 DAESLEFINKVKAY
+1145 DAESLEFITKVKAY
-1159 KEQVAK
+1159 KEKAAK
-1165 LEQNTVVL
+1165 LQQNSNGL
-1173 SALVSGSEFAQK
+1173 NALVEGAKFAQK
-1185 LAFMQ
+1185 MAFI
-1190 QKSVSLSSSTNAL
+1190 QKNSVMLTDATSAIG
-1203 SSASLAKDIHQASLD
+1203 SASLASDLHQASLD
-1218 LYKAI
+1218 LYSAI
-1223 SELEYQYGM
+1223 SVLESQYAQ
-1232 VNSFTSELNT
+1232 VTDFINQLNT
-1242 STQSLGSEFA
+1242 ATNGISSEFDSLIALYQTLIKEMSTTA
-1252 TLTTLFQKF
+1252 TLHDL
-1261 ISEMNTTAKIHNLV
+1261 A

-1283 GLKLAKDNGFSVSQA
+1283 GLKQAADNGFSVSQA
-1298 DAMVSSRFAKL
+1298 NAMVSNRFAKL

-1316 PKSTTYKQGW
+1316 TSDTTYQQGW
-1326 RCVEDTDITGKRRVW
+1326 RCVEDTKISGKRRVW
-1341 TLLKD
+1341 ALLKD
-1346 GRPNGADDLAYDA
+1346 GLPHGADDLAYDA
-1359 SASGVASVLGS
+1359 SATGYASILGS
-1370 NGLLENTNNANL
+1370 NELLASTNNNKL
-1382 CGFNDWKVPAL
+1382 CGFSDWKIPHLA
-1393 SQLLSLQTKA
+1393 QLLSINTKA
-1403 ISSSNSTIT
+1403 VEGSNSKMTL
-1412 IDTDAFPHHRGL
+1412 DTDVFPNYLGL
-1424 DPEYDKSSYYG
+1424 KPEYDKSYFDNG
-1435 GVTFYYWSNQA
+1435 TTFYYWSSAASGDQ
-1446 KDTKQYITNYSSER
+1446 QYITSYDTKESSQTLDKAR
-1460 SYQDVR
+1460 TDGS
-1466 RSAVSG
+1466 
-1472 TEDAVILGRLVR
+1472 EDKVVLARLFR
-1484 EKATTYQYLD
+1484 EKSANYQYLNA
-1494 MQGNVVAD
+1494 QGTVVTN
-1502 RHNAI
+1502 RQNAV
-1507 CAQDTDSTLVWQL
+1507 CAQDTDSNLVWQL
-1520 FTNGDTSRF
+1520 FSRGDSSRF

-1534 VTPLISTRNTQKV
+1534 IAPLITAQNTKSI
-1547 CGKTNWRYPSK
+1547 CGKANWRYPTK
-1558 AELYGLLPINS
+1558 AELYSLLPLNNE
-1569 DVFKFNDVT
+1569 VFEFNEAT
-1578 GGGYSNHSSYIT
+1578 GGSYGYYIT
-1590 SDAAPY
+1590 NDPAPY
-1596 GRVLGLNMTTMD
+1596 GRFKGLNMTTMT
-1608 ERDVGTQSYDGR
+1608 ETDVSTASYSSA
-1620 YLYRLVAK
+1620 YLYRLVAD

>member
-1 MVRNP
+1 
-6 YKLMSVSLVSTMLI
+6 MSVSLVSTMLI

-41 NISGIALDGYL
+41 NSSGIALDGYL

-445 TPVQPAQ
+445 TPIQ
-452 PVLDFAND
+452 PVKPVLEFAND

-473 KDPSFYEINL
+473 NDPSFYEVNL

-560 FTGSNFYEYSL
+560 FTGSDFYEYSL

-584 QAIPDEAFAKEQIC
+584 QAIPDETFAKGQIC

-624 PSMPAAPTSPISRD
+624 PSMPAAPTSPNSHD

-656 YEINALNTGWT
+656 YEINALNTGWA

-681 AVDSIQVRV
+681 AIDSIQVRV

-698 LSGSELT
+698 PSGSELT

-717 SAPTGLMVNDTD
+717 SAPTGLVVNDTD

-746 EVTLDSGSTWTK
+746 EVTLDSSSTWTK
-758 VTAKPAVIGNID
+758 VTAKPVVIGNID
-770 KSIGEVQ
+770 KNIAEVQ
-777 IRVAQNKT
+777 LRVSANPN

-790 GVAALTTQAFTKVF
+790 GASALTTQAFTKVF

-815 NTFTGSNP
+815 NTFTGSNQ

-855 DKGVTWHPVV
+855 DQGLTWHPAI
-865 SKPQFI
+865 SNPQFI

-877 KASVGVRLK
+877 KANVGVRLK

-945 DKGQGEPRFWTKR
+945 DKGQGEPTFWAER
-958 FSSETDTVFDKVAQL
+958 FSSEIDTVFDKVTQL
-973 DDCDIT
+973 DDCGIA
-979 GWTLPDTNE
+979 GWNLPESGE

-993 QRDPATLPS
+993 TRDPATLPS
-1002 NLRSGGYLVSNQS
+1002 NLRSYLVSNNS
-1015 MNILADKNGVAVTI
+1015 SNTLADKNGVAVTI

-1038 YYSKYVYAK
+1038 YYSKYAYAK
-1047 WQLPSGAELLTGV
+1047 WELPSGPQLVSHIDASTTAVDTLLNTQSSIVKAAEAYLTTWLANNQKKAQ
-1060 DSATTEI
+1060 SYAT
-1067 TAFLSTQD
+1067 
-1075 TKINATELYLETWL
+1075 LET
-1089 TANQSKSKGYAAL
+1089 Q
-1102 EAEAQAK
+1102 AQAK
-1109 VVELQALTQ
+1109 AVELAAFTK
-1118 PWADDLKNTK
+1118 PWLDELRAVTTK
-1128 LKLKA
+1128 LTIYD
-1133 LEFQASVAQSRT
+1133 FQVSVAQSRT
-1145 DAESLEFINKVKAY
+1145 DAESLEFITKVKAY
-1159 KEQVAK
+1159 KEKAAK
-1165 LEQNTVVL
+1165 LQQNSNGL
-1173 SALVSGSEFAQK
+1173 NALVEGAKFAQK
-1185 LAFMQ
+1185 MAFI
-1190 QKSVSLSSSTNAL
+1190 QKNSVMLTDATSAIG
-1203 SSASLAKDIHQASLD
+1203 SASLASELHQASLD
-1218 LYKAI
+1218 LYSAI
-1223 SELEYQYGM
+1223 SVLESQYAQ
-1232 VNSFTSELNT
+1232 VTDFINQLNT
-1242 STQSLGSEFA
+1242 ATNGIGSEFDSLITLYQTLIKEMSTTA
-1252 TLTTLFQKF
+1252 TLHDL
-1261 ISEMNTTAKIHNLV
+1261 A

-1283 GLKLAKDNGFSVSQA
+1283 GLKQAADNGFSVSQA
-1298 DAMVSSRFAKL
+1298 NAMVSNRFAKL

-1316 PKSTTYKQGW
+1316 PSDTTYQQGW
-1326 RCVEDTDITGKRRVW
+1326 RCVEDTKISGKRRVW
-1341 TLLKD
+1341 ALLKD
-1346 GRPNGADDLAYDA
+1346 GLPHGADDLAYDA
-1359 SASGVASVLGS
+1359 SATGYASILGS
-1370 NGLLENTNNANL
+1370 NELLASTNNNKL
-1382 CGFNDWKVPAL
+1382 CSFSDWEVPHLA
-1393 SQLLSLQTKA
+1393 QLLSINTKA
-1403 ISSSNSTIT
+1403 VEGSNSKMTL
-1412 IDTDAFPHHRGL
+1412 DTDVFPNYLGL
-1424 DPEYDKSSYYG
+1424 KPEYDKSYFDNG
-1435 GVTFYYWSNQA
+1435 TTFYYWSSAASGDQ
-1446 KDTKQYITNYSSER
+1446 QYITSYDTKESSQTLDKAR
-1460 SYQDVR
+1460 TDGS
-1466 RSAVSG
+1466 
-1472 TEDAVILGRLVR
+1472 EDKVVLARLFR
-1484 EKATTYQYLD
+1484 EKSANYQYLNA
-1494 MQGNVVAD
+1494 QGTVVTN
-1502 RHNAI
+1502 RQNAV
-1507 CAQDTDSTLVWQL
+1507 CAQDTDSNLVWQL
-1520 FTNGDTSRF
+1520 FSRGDSSRF

-1534 VTPLISTRNTQKV
+1534 IAPLITAQNTKSI
-1547 CGKTNWRYPSK
+1547 CGKANWRYPAK
-1558 AELYGLLPINS
+1558 AELYSLLPLNNE
-1569 DVFKFNDVT
+1569 VFEFNEAT
-1578 GGGYSNHSSYIT
+1578 GGNYGYYIT
-1590 SDAAPY
+1590 SDPAPY
-1596 GRVLGLNMTTMD
+1596 GRFKGLNMTTMT
-1608 ERDVGTQSYDGR
+1608 ETDVSTASYSSA
-1620 YLYRLVAK
+1620 YLYRLVAD

>member
-6 YKLMSVSLVSTMLI
+6 YKLMSVSLVSTMLM

-33 SQTKPSSQ
+33 SQTQPNSQ

-52 RNAKVCLDRNSNA
+52 HNAKVCLDKNSNA

-118 FTLEVPSSNSD
+118 FTLEVPSNTSN
-129 VISPVTSLI
+129 VISPMTSLI
-138 ASVSR
+138 ASVAK

-173 SNSTKS
+173 SNSAIS

-276 GQVNDASDTFDWQL
+276 GQVNDASDTFDWQF
-290 VRGFTHNTDYEYS
+290 VRGFNHNTDYEYS
-303 LDSGKT
+303 LDSGNT

-362 PAWISVNNAINQFD
+362 PAWITVNNAINQFD

-392 LDNGSNWT
+392 LDNGSSWI
-400 KATEKPQDIP
+400 KATEKPQNIQ

-418 LKVRVAKDDSLGH
+418 LKVRVAEDDSLGH

-445 TPVQPAQ
+445 TPVQPTQ

-460 STNQINWLWVNGY
+460 STNQINWLWVAGY
-473 KDPSFYEINL
+473 NDPSFYEINL

-520 AGVPLVISSVFTRSE
+520 AGVPLVISSAFTRSE
-535 NQPIA
+535 NQPKA

-551 TFAWTDVEG
+551 TFAWTNVEG
-560 FTGSNFYEYSL
+560 FTGSDSYEYSL

-584 QAIPDEAFAKEQIC
+584 QAIPDEIFSKGQVC
-598 VRVKAGTDPQHD
+598 VRVEAESDPLHD

-624 PSMPAAPTSPISRD
+624 PNMPTAPTSPVSHD

-644 WTFVTGFSEVTD
+644 WTFVTGFSEVTH
-656 YEINALNTGWT
+656 YEINALNTGWA

-681 AVDSIQVRV
+681 AIDSIQVRV

-698 LSGSELT
+698 PSGSELT

-717 SAPTGLMVNDTD
+717 SAPTGLVVNDAD

-734 TYFGEFTQPEHF
+734 TYFSEFTQPEHF

-758 VTAKPAVIGNID
+758 VTAKPVVIGNVD
-770 KSIGEVQ
+770 KNIAEVQ
-777 IRVAQNKT
+777 LRVRQNPT

-790 GVAALTTQAFTKVF
+790 GVATPTAQAFTKVF

-810 SPEIT
+810 SPEIV

-823 IKTNGFEWD
+823 VNTNGFQWA

-838 DGQSVRFD
+838 EGQSVRFD
-846 EAEYYEFTN
+846 QAEYYEFTN
-855 DKGVTWHPVV
+855 DKGLTWHPVD

-877 KASVGVRLK
+877 KANVGVRLK
-886 KQAKEGVSNSVSD
+886 KNAKQGVSNSISD
-899 TLWATDASSRF
+899 TLWATGASSRF

-916 PMKTRSQAADFGYGG
+916 PMKTRSQVADFSYGG
-931 SWNSYSLNCIAEYD
+931 SWNTYSLNCIAEYD
-945 DKGQGEPRFWTKR
+945 DKGQGEPTFWAER
-958 FSSETDTVFDKVAQL
+958 FSSEINTVFDKVAQV
-973 DDCDIT
+973 DDCGIA
-979 GWTLPDTNE
+979 GWVLPESSE

-1002 NLRSGGYLVSNQS
+1002 NLRSYLVSNQTQ
-1015 MNILADKNGVAVTI
+1015 NALADKNGVAITI
-1029 NKGQESVEQ
+1029 NKGQESLEQ
-1038 YYSKYVYAK
+1038 YYGKYAYPK
-1047 WQLPSGAELLTGV
+1047 WQLPSGAQLVSHIDASTTAIDTLLNTQGSIV
-1060 DSATTEI
+1060 KAAEAYLTTWLANNQKKAQSYAT
-1067 TAFLSTQD
+1067 
-1075 TKINATELYLETWL
+1075 LET
-1089 TANQSKSKGYAAL
+1089 Q
-1102 EAEAQAK
+1102 AQAK
-1109 VVELQALTQ
+1109 TVELAAFTK
-1118 PWADDLKNTK
+1118 PWLDELSAVTTK
-1128 LKLKA
+1128 LTIYD
-1133 LEFQASVAQSRT
+1133 FQVSVAQSRT
-1145 DAESLEFINKVKAY
+1145 DAESLEFITKVKAY
-1159 KEQVAK
+1159 KEKAAK
-1165 LEQNTVVL
+1165 LQQNSNGL
-1173 SALVSGSEFAQK
+1173 NALVEGAKFAQK
-1185 LAFMQ
+1185 MAFI
-1190 QKSVSLSSSTNAL
+1190 QKNSVMLTDATSAIG
-1203 SSASLAKDIHQASLD
+1203 SASLASELHQASLD
-1218 LYKAI
+1218 LYNAI
-1223 SELEYQYGM
+1223 SVLESQYAQ
-1232 VNSFTSELNT
+1232 VTDFITQLNT
-1242 STQSLGSEFA
+1242 ATNGIGSEFDSLIALYQTLIEEMSTTA
-1252 TLTTLFQKF
+1252 TLHDL
-1261 ISEMNTTAKIHNLV
+1261 A

-1283 GLKLAKDNGFSVSQA
+1283 GLKQAADNGFSVSQA
-1298 DAMVSSRFAKL
+1298 NAMVSNRFAKL

-1316 PKSTTYKQGW
+1316 PSDTTYQQGW
-1326 RCVEDTDITGKRRVW
+1326 RCVEDTKITGKRRVW
-1341 TLLKD
+1341 ALLKD
-1346 GRPNGADDLAYDA
+1346 GLPHGADDLAYDA
-1359 SASGVASVLGS
+1359 SATGYASILGS
-1370 NGLLENTNNANL
+1370 NELLASTNNNKL
-1382 CGFNDWKVPAL
+1382 CGFSDWEVPHLA
-1393 SQLLSLQTKA
+1393 QLLSISTKA
-1403 ISSSNSTIT
+1403 VEGSNSKMTL
-1412 IDTDAFPHHRGL
+1412 DTDVFPNYLGL
-1424 DPEYDKSSYYG
+1424 KPEYDKSYFDDG
-1435 GVTFYYWSNQA
+1435 TTFYYWSSAASGDQ
-1446 KDTKQYITNYSSER
+1446 QYITSYDTKESSQTLAKAR
-1460 SYQDVR
+1460 TDGS
-1466 RSAVSG
+1466 
-1472 TEDAVILGRLVR
+1472 EDKVVLARLFR
-1484 EKATTYQYLD
+1484 EKSANYQYLNA
-1494 MQGNVVAD
+1494 QGTIVTN
-1502 RHNAI
+1502 RQNAV
-1507 CAQDTDSTLVWQL
+1507 CAQDTDNNLVWQL
-1520 FTNGDTSRF
+1520 FSRGDSSRF

-1534 VTPLISTRNTQKV
+1534 IAPLITAQNTKSI
-1547 CGKTNWRYPSK
+1547 CGKANWRYPTK
-1558 AELYGLLPINS
+1558 AELYSLLPLNNE
-1569 DVFKFNDVT
+1569 VFEFNEAT
-1578 GGGYSNHSSYIT
+1578 GGSYGYYIT
-1590 SDAAPY
+1590 SDPAPY
-1596 GRVLGLNMTTMD
+1596 GRFKGLNMTTMA
-1608 ERDVGTQSYDGR
+1608 ETDVSTASYSSA
-1620 YLYRLVAK
+1620 YLYRLVAD

>member
-1 MVRNP
+1 
-6 YKLMSVSLVSTMLI
+6 MSVSLVSTMLI

-65 MCDSADGE
+65 MCDFADGE

-219 ELDLA
+219 ELDLT

-340 NTPAGKPML
+340 NTPAGKSML

-392 LDNGSNWT
+392 LDNGSSWT

-445 TPVQPAQ
+445 TPIQ
-452 PVLDFAND
+452 PVKPVLEFAND

-473 KDPSFYEINL
+473 NDPSFYEINL

-560 FTGSNFYEYSL
+560 FTGSDFYEYSL

-584 QAIPDEAFAKEQIC
+584 QAIPDETFAKGQIC

-624 PSMPAAPTSPISRD
+624 PSMPAAPTSPISHD

-681 AVDSIQVRV
+681 AIDSIQVRV

-698 LSGSELT
+698 PSGSELT
-705 NDVAFTV
+705 NDMAFNV

-717 SAPTGLMVNDTD
+717 IAPADLVVNDTN

-758 VTAKPAVIGNID
+758 VTAKPVVIGNID

-815 NTFTGSNP
+815 NTFTGSNQ

-855 DKGVTWHPVV
+855 DQGLTWHPAI
-865 SKPQFI
+865 SNPQFI

-877 KASVGVRLK
+877 KANVGVRLK

-958 FSSETDTVFDKVAQL
+958 FSSETDTVFDEVAQL
-973 DDCDIT
+973 DDCDIA

-1038 YYSKYVYAK
+1038 YYSKYAYPKWELPPGAQLVSHIDASTTAVETLLNTQSSIVKAAEAYLTTWLANNQKKAQSYA
-1047 WQLPSGAELLTGV
+1047 T
-1060 DSATTEI
+1060 
-1067 TAFLSTQD
+1067 
-1075 TKINATELYLETWL
+1075 LET
-1089 TANQSKSKGYAAL
+1089 Q
-1102 EAEAQAK
+1102 AQAK
-1109 VVELQALTQ
+1109 AVELAAFTK
-1118 PWADDLKNTK
+1118 PWFDELSAVSTK
-1128 LKLKA
+1128 LTIYD
-1133 LEFQASVAQSRT
+1133 FQVSVAQSRT
-1145 DAESLEFINKVKAY
+1145 DTESLEFITKVKAY
-1159 KEQVAK
+1159 KEKAAK
-1165 LEQNTVVL
+1165 LQQNSNGL
-1173 SALVSGSEFAQK
+1173 NALVEGAKFAQK
-1185 LAFMQ
+1185 MAFIQ
-1190 QKSVSLSSSTNAL
+1190 KKSVMLTDAASAIG
-1203 SSASLAKDIHQASLD
+1203 SASLASELHQASLD
-1218 LYKAI
+1218 LYSAI
-1223 SELEYQYGM
+1223 SVLESQYEQ
-1232 VNSFTSELNT
+1232 VADFITQLNT
-1242 STQSLGSEFA
+1242 ATNGIGSEFDSLIALYQTLIKEMSTTA
-1252 TLTTLFQKF
+1252 TLHDL
-1261 ISEMNTTAKIHNLV
+1261 A

-1283 GLKLAKDNGFSVSQA
+1283 GLKQAADNGFSVSQA
-1298 DAMVSSRFAKL
+1298 NAMVSNRFAKL

-1316 PKSTTYKQGW
+1316 TSDTTYQQGW
-1326 RCVEDTDITGKRRVW
+1326 RCVEDTKISGKRRVW
-1341 TLLKD
+1341 ALLKD
-1346 GRPNGADDLAYDA
+1346 GLPHGADDLAYDA
-1359 SASGVASVLGS
+1359 SATGYASILGS
-1370 NGLLENTNNANL
+1370 NELLASTNNNKL
-1382 CGFNDWKVPAL
+1382 CGFSDWEVPHLA
-1393 SQLLSLQTKA
+1393 QLLSINTKA
-1403 ISSSNSTIT
+1403 VEGSNSKMTL
-1412 IDTDAFPHHRGL
+1412 DTDVFPNYLGL
-1424 DPEYDKSSYYG
+1424 KPEYDKSYLDNG
-1435 GVTFYYWSNQA
+1435 TTFYYWSSAASGDQ
-1446 KDTKQYITNYSSER
+1446 QYITSYDTKESSQTLDKAR
-1460 SYQDVR
+1460 TDGS
-1466 RSAVSG
+1466 
-1472 TEDAVILGRLVR
+1472 EDKVVLARLFR
-1484 EKATTYQYLD
+1484 EKSANYQYLNA
-1494 MQGNVVAD
+1494 QGTVVTN
-1502 RHNAI
+1502 RQNAV
-1507 CAQDTDSTLVWQL
+1507 CAQDTDSNLVWQL
-1520 FTNGDTSRF
+1520 FSRGDSSRF

-1534 VTPLISTRNTQKV
+1534 IAPLITAQNTKSI
-1547 CGKTNWRYPSK
+1547 CGKANWRYPTK
-1558 AELYGLLPINS
+1558 AELYRLLPLNNE
-1569 DVFKFNDVT
+1569 VFEFNEAT
-1578 GGGYSNHSSYIT
+1578 GGSYNYYIT
-1590 SDAAPY
+1590 SDAADSQY
-1596 GRVLGLNMTTMD
+1596 NRFVGLNMNTMV
-1608 ERDVGTQSYDGR
+1608 ETQVLIETHSPA
-1620 YLYRLVAK
+1620 YLYRLVAD

>member
-1 MVRNP
+1 
-6 YKLMSVSLVSTMLI
+6 MSVSLVSTMLI

-219 ELDLA
+219 ELDLT

-238 GTDSALKQLGKE
+238 GTDSALKQLGNE

-362 PAWISVNNAINQFD
+362 PAWITVNNAINQFD

-392 LDNGSNWT
+392 LDNGSSWI
-400 KATEKPQDIP
+400 KATEKPQDIQ

-460 STNQINWLWVNGY
+460 STNQINWLWVAGY
-473 KDPSFYEINL
+473 NDPSFYEINL

-520 AGVPLVISSVFTRSE
+520 AGVPLVISSAFTRSE
-535 NQPIA
+535 NQPVA

-551 TFAWTDVEG
+551 TFAWTNVEG
-560 FTGSNFYEYSL
+560 FTGSNSYEYSL

-584 QAIPDEAFAKEQIC
+584 QAIPDEIFSKGQVC
-598 VRVKAGTDPQHD
+598 VRVKAESDPLHD
-610 PGEALCSDKGYSVT
+610 PGEALCSDKSYSVT
-624 PSMPAAPTSPISRD
+624 PSMPPAPTSPVSHD

-681 AVDSIQVRV
+681 AIDSIQVRV

-698 LSGSELT
+698 PSGLELT

-717 SAPTGLMVNDTD
+717 SALTGLVVNDAD

-734 TYFGEFTQPEHF
+734 TYFGEFTQPEQF

-758 VTAKPAVIGNID
+758 VTAKPVVIGNVD
-770 KSIGEVQ
+770 KNIAEVQ
-777 IRVAQNKT
+777 LRVRQNPT

-790 GVAALTTQAFTKVF
+790 GASALTTEAFTKVF

-810 SPEIT
+810 SPKIV

-823 IKTNGFEWD
+823 INTNGFQWD

-838 DGQSVRFD
+838 EGQSVRFD
-846 EAEYYEFTN
+846 QAEYYEFTN

-877 KASVGVRLK
+877 KANVGVRLK
-886 KQAKEGVSNSVSD
+886 KNAKQGVSNSISD
-899 TLWATDASSRF
+899 TLWATAASSRF

-916 PMKTRSQAADFGYGG
+916 PMKTRSQAADFSYGG

-945 DKGQGEPRFWTKR
+945 DKGQGEPTFWAER
-958 FSSETDTVFDKVAQL
+958 FSSEIDTVFDKVTQL
-973 DDCDIT
+973 DDCGIA
-979 GWTLPDTNE
+979 GWNLPESGE

-993 QRDPATLPS
+993 TRDPATLPS
-1002 NLRSGGYLVSNQS
+1002 NLRSYLVSNNS
-1015 MNILADKNGVAVTI
+1015 SNTLADKNGVAVTI

-1038 YYSKYVYAK
+1038 YYSKYAYAK
-1047 WQLPSGAELLTGV
+1047 WELPSGPQLVSHIDASTTAVETLLNTQSSIVKAAEAYLTTWLANNQKKAQ
-1060 DSATTEI
+1060 SYAT
-1067 TAFLSTQD
+1067 
-1075 TKINATELYLETWL
+1075 LET
-1089 TANQSKSKGYAAL
+1089 Q
-1102 EAEAQAK
+1102 AQAK
-1109 VVELQALTQ
+1109 AVELAAFTK
-1118 PWADDLKNTK
+1118 PWLDELSAVTTK
-1128 LKLKA
+1128 LTIYD
-1133 LEFQASVAQSRT
+1133 FQVSVAQSRT
-1145 DAESLEFINKVKAY
+1145 DAESLEFITKVKAY
-1159 KEQVAK
+1159 KEKAAK
-1165 LEQNTVVL
+1165 LQQNSNGL
-1173 SALVSGSEFAQK
+1173 NALVEGAKFAQK
-1185 LAFMQ
+1185 MAFI
-1190 QKSVSLSSSTNAL
+1190 QKNSVMLTDATSAIG
-1203 SSASLAKDIHQASLD
+1203 SASLASELHQASLD
-1218 LYKAI
+1218 LYSAI
-1223 SELEYQYGM
+1223 SVLESQYAQ
-1232 VNSFTSELNT
+1232 VTDFINQLNT
-1242 STQSLGSEFA
+1242 ATNGISSEFDSLIALYQTLIKEMSTTA
-1252 TLTTLFQKF
+1252 TLHDL
-1261 ISEMNTTAKIHNLV
+1261 A

-1283 GLKLAKDNGFSVSQA
+1283 GLKQAADNGFSVSQA
-1298 DAMVSSRFAKL
+1298 NAMVSNRFAKL

-1316 PKSTTYKQGW
+1316 PSDTTYQQGW
-1326 RCVEDTDITGKRRVW
+1326 RCVEDTKITGKRRVW
-1341 TLLKD
+1341 ALLKD
-1346 GRPNGADDLAYDA
+1346 GLPHGADDLAYDA
-1359 SASGVASVLGS
+1359 SATGYASILGS
-1370 NGLLENTNNANL
+1370 NELLASTNNNKL
-1382 CGFNDWKVPAL
+1382 CGFSDWKIPHLA
-1393 SQLLSLQTKA
+1393 QLLSINTKA
-1403 ISSSNSTIT
+1403 VEGSNSKMTL
-1412 IDTDAFPHHRGL
+1412 DTNVFPNYLGL
-1424 DPEYDKSSYYG
+1424 KPEYDKSYFDNG
-1435 GVTFYYWSNQA
+1435 TTFYYWSSAASGDQ
-1446 KDTKQYITNYSSER
+1446 QYITSYDTKESSQTLDKAR
-1460 SYQDVR
+1460 TDGS
-1466 RSAVSG
+1466 
-1472 TEDAVILGRLVR
+1472 EDKVVLARLFR
-1484 EKATTYQYLD
+1484 EKSANYQYLNA
-1494 MQGNVVAD
+1494 QGTVVTN
-1502 RHNAI
+1502 RQNAV
-1507 CAQDTDSTLVWQL
+1507 CAQDTDSNLVWQL
-1520 FTNGDTSRF
+1520 FSRGDSSRF

-1534 VTPLISTRNTQKV
+1534 IAPLITAQNTKSI
-1547 CGKTNWRYPSK
+1547 CGKANWRYPTK
-1558 AELYGLLPINS
+1558 AELYSLLPLNNE
-1569 DVFKFNDVT
+1569 VFEFNEAT
-1578 GGGYSNHSSYIT
+1578 GGSYGYYIT
-1590 SDAAPY
+1590 SDPAPY
-1596 GRVLGLNMTTMD
+1596 GRFKGLNMTTMT
-1608 ERDVGTQSYDGR
+1608 ETDVSTASYSSA
-1620 YLYRLVAK
+1620 YLYRLVAD

>member
-1 MVRNP
+1 
-6 YKLMSVSLVSTMLI
+6 MSVSLVSTMLI

-263 GNEIITRPPAPKH
+263 GNKIITRPPAPKH

-392 LDNGSNWT
+392 LDNGSSWT
-400 KATEKPQDIP
+400 QVTEKPQDIP

-445 TPVQPAQ
+445 TPIQPAQ

-483 GNGWQDVTALPYLV
+483 GNGWNTVTELPYVV
-497 GNVSLPANTISVRVK
+497 GNVSLAANSISIRVK
-512 SNALDARP
+512 SNLKDARP
-520 AGVPLVISSVFTRSE
+520 AGNSLVIGTAFTRSE
-535 NQPIA
+535 NQPVA
-540 PTSPIVDDAEN
+540 PTLPIIDDAEN
-551 TFAWTDVEG
+551 TFAWTEVTKFAGND
-560 FTGSNFYEYSL
+560 FYEYSL
-571 DRGITFTPVTSNP
+571 DRGLTFSPVTSNP
-584 QAIPDEAFAKEQIC
+584 QAVPDETFAKGQVC

-610 PGEALCSDKGYSVT
+610 PGETLCSDKPYSVT
-624 PSMPAAPTSPISRD
+624 PDKPSAPTSPITHD

-644 WTFVTGFSEVTD
+644 WTFATGFSEAAD
-656 YEINALNTGWT
+656 YEINVLNTGWT
-667 VVTTKPYQLNDQAY
+667 TVTQKPYQLNDQAY
-681 AVDSIQVRV
+681 AIDSIQVRV

-698 LSGSELT
+698 PSGSELT

-712 RPSAP
+712 RPSVPNAP
-717 SAPTGLMVNDTD
+717 IGLVVNDTN

-746 EVTLDSGSTWTK
+746 EVTIDSGSTWTK
-758 VTAKPAVIGNID
+758 VTAKPVVIGNID
-770 KSIGEVQ
+770 KNIGEVQ
-777 IRVAQNKT
+777 LRVAQNPT
-785 NGMPH
+785 NGMPR

-832 YLTANV
+832 YLKANV

-855 DKGVTWHPVV
+855 DKGLTWQPVV
-865 SKPQFI
+865 SIPQFI

-877 KASVGVRLK
+877 KANVGVRLK
-886 KQAKEGVSNSVSD
+886 ENAKQGVSNSISD
-899 TLWATDASSRF
+899 TLWATGASSRF

-916 PMKTRSQAADFGYGG
+916 PMKTRSQVADFSYGG
-931 SWNSYSLNCIAEYD
+931 SWNTYSLNCIAEYD
-945 DKGQGEPRFWTKR
+945 DKGQGEPTFWAKR
-958 FSSETDTVFDKVAQL
+958 FSSEINTVFDKVAQL
-973 DDCDIT
+973 DDCDIA

-1038 YYSKYVYAK
+1038 YYSKYAYAK
-1047 WQLPSGAELLTGV
+1047 WQLPSGPELVSHIDASTTAVETLLNTQSSIVKAAEAYLT
-1060 DSATTEI
+1060 
-1067 TAFLSTQD
+1067 
-1075 TKINATELYLETWL
+1075 TWL
-1089 TANQSKSKGYAAL
+1089 ANNQKKAQSYAAL
-1102 EAEAQAK
+1102 ETQAQAK
-1109 VVELQALTQ
+1109 AVELAAFTK
-1118 PWADDLKNTK
+1118 PWLDELSAVTTK
-1128 LKLKA
+1128 LTIYD
-1133 LEFQASVAQSRT
+1133 FQVSVAQSRT
-1145 DAESLEFINKVKAY
+1145 DAESLEFITKVKAY
-1159 KEQVAK
+1159 KEKAAK
-1165 LEQNTVVL
+1165 LQQNSNGL
-1173 SALVSGSEFAQK
+1173 NALVEGAKFAQK
-1185 LAFMQ
+1185 MAFI
-1190 QKSVSLSSSTNAL
+1190 QKNSVMLTDATNAIG
-1203 SSASLAKDIHQASLD
+1203 SASLASELHQASLD
-1218 LYKAI
+1218 LYSAI
-1223 SELEYQYGM
+1223 SVLESQYAQ
-1232 VNSFTSELNT
+1232 VTDFINQLNT
-1242 STQSLGSEFA
+1242 ATNGISSEFDSLIALYQTLIKEMSTTA
-1252 TLTTLFQKF
+1252 TLHDL
-1261 ISEMNTTAKIHNLV
+1261 A

-1283 GLKLAKDNGFSVSQA
+1283 GLKQAADNGFSVSQA
-1298 DAMVSSRFAKL
+1298 NAMVSNRFAKL

-1316 PKSTTYKQGW
+1316 TSDTTYQQGW
-1326 RCVEDTDITGKRRVW
+1326 RCVEDTKISGKRRVW
-1341 TLLKD
+1341 ALLKD
-1346 GRPNGADDLAYDA
+1346 GLPYGADDLAYDA
-1359 SASGVASVLGS
+1359 SATGYASILGS
-1370 NGLLENTNNANL
+1370 NELLASTNNNKL
-1382 CGFNDWKVPAL
+1382 CGFSDWEVPHLA
-1393 SQLLSLQTKA
+1393 QLLSINTKA
-1403 ISSSNSTIT
+1403 VEGSNSKMTL
-1412 IDTDAFPHHRGL
+1412 DTDVFPNYLGL
-1424 DPEYDKSSYYG
+1424 KPEYDKSYFDNG
-1435 GVTFYYWSNQA
+1435 TTFYYWSSAASGDQ
-1446 KDTKQYITNYSSER
+1446 QYITSYDTKESSQTLDKAR
-1460 SYQDVR
+1460 TDGS
-1466 RSAVSG
+1466 
-1472 TEDAVILGRLVR
+1472 EDKVVLARLFR
-1484 EKATTYQYLD
+1484 EKSANYQYLNA
-1494 MQGNVVAD
+1494 QGTVVTN
-1502 RHNAI
+1502 RQNAV
-1507 CAQDTDSTLVWQL
+1507 CAQDTDSNLVWQL
-1520 FTNGDTSRF
+1520 FSRGDSSRF

-1534 VTPLISTRNTQKV
+1534 IAPLITAQNTKSI
-1547 CGKTNWRYPSK
+1547 CGKANWRYPTK
-1558 AELYGLLPINS
+1558 AELYSLLPLNNE
-1569 DVFKFNDVT
+1569 VFEFNEAT
-1578 GGGYSNHSSYIT
+1578 GGSYGYYIT
-1590 SDAAPY
+1590 SDPAPY
-1596 GRVLGLNMTTMD
+1596 GRFKGLNMTAMT
-1608 ERDVGTQSYDGR
+1608 ETDVSTASYSSA
-1620 YLYRLVAK
+1620 YLYRLVAD

>member
-1 MVRNP
+1 
-6 YKLMSVSLVSTMLI
+6 MSVSLISTMLI

-263 GNEIITRPPAPKH
+263 GNKIITRPPAPKH

-392 LDNGSNWT
+392 LDNGSSWT
-400 KATEKPQDIP
+400 QVTEKPQDIP

-445 TPVQPAQ
+445 TPIQPAQ

-483 GNGWQDVTALPYLV
+483 GNGWQGVTALPYLV

-520 AGVPLVISSVFTRSE
+520 AGVPLAISSVFTRSE

-560 FTGSNFYEYSL
+560 FTGSDFYEYSL

-584 QAIPDEAFAKEQIC
+584 QAIPDETFAKGQIC

-610 PGEALCSDKGYSVT
+610 PGEVLCSDKGYSVT
-624 PSMPAAPTSPISRD
+624 PSMPVAPTSPISHD

-656 YEINALNTGWT
+656 YEINTLNTGWA

-681 AVDSIQVRV
+681 AIDSIQVRV

-698 LSGSELT
+698 PSGSELT

-712 RPSAP
+712 RPSVPNAP
-717 SAPTGLMVNDTD
+717 IGLVVNDTN

-758 VTAKPAVIGNID
+758 VTVKPVVIGNVD
-770 KSIGEVQ
+770 KNIAEVQ
-777 IRVAQNKT
+777 LRVSANPN

-790 GVAALTTQAFTKVF
+790 GASALTTQAFTKVF
-804 EIPAPT
+804 EIPSPT

-815 NTFTGSNP
+815 NTFTGSNQ

-846 EAEYYEFTN
+846 QAKYYEFTN
-855 DKGVTWHPVV
+855 DQGLTWHPVV

-877 KASVGVRLK
+877 KANVGVRLK

-916 PMKTRSQAADFGYGG
+916 PMKTRSQAADFSYGG

-945 DKGQGEPRFWTKR
+945 DKGQGEPTFWTKR

-973 DDCDIT
+973 DDCDIA

-1038 YYSKYVYAK
+1038 YYSKYAYAK
-1047 WQLPSGAELLTGV
+1047 WELPSGPQLVSHIDASTTAVETLLNTQSSIVKAAEAYLT
-1060 DSATTEI
+1060 
-1067 TAFLSTQD
+1067 
-1075 TKINATELYLETWL
+1075 TWL
-1089 TANQSKSKGYAAL
+1089 ANNQKKAQSYAAL
-1102 EAEAQAK
+1102 ETQAQAK
-1109 VVELQALTQ
+1109 AVELAAFTK
-1118 PWADDLKNTK
+1118 PWLDELSAVTTK
-1128 LKLKA
+1128 LTIYD
-1133 LEFQASVAQSRT
+1133 FQVSVAQSRT
-1145 DAESLEFINKVKAY
+1145 DAESLEFITKVKAY
-1159 KEQVAK
+1159 KEKAAK
-1165 LEQNTVVL
+1165 LQQNSNGL
-1173 SALVSGSEFAQK
+1173 NALVEGAKFAQK
-1185 LAFMQ
+1185 MAFI
-1190 QKSVSLSSSTNAL
+1190 QKNSVMLTDATSAIG
-1203 SSASLAKDIHQASLD
+1203 SASLASELHQASLD
-1218 LYKAI
+1218 LYSAI
-1223 SELEYQYGM
+1223 SVLESQYAQ
-1232 VNSFTSELNT
+1232 VTDFINQLNT
-1242 STQSLGSEFA
+1242 ATNGIGSEFDSLITLYQTLIKEMSTTA
-1252 TLTTLFQKF
+1252 TLHDL
-1261 ISEMNTTAKIHNLV
+1261 A

-1283 GLKLAKDNGFSVSQA
+1283 GLKQAADNGFSVSQA
-1298 DAMVSSRFAKL
+1298 NAMVSNRFAKL

-1316 PKSTTYKQGW
+1316 PSDTTYQQGW
-1326 RCVEDTDITGKRRVW
+1326 RCVEDTKITGKRRVW
-1341 TLLKD
+1341 ALLKD
-1346 GRPNGADDLAYDA
+1346 GLPHGADDLAYDA
-1359 SASGVASVLGS
+1359 SATGYASILGS
-1370 NGLLENTNNANL
+1370 NELLASTNNNKL
-1382 CGFNDWKVPAL
+1382 CGFSDWEVPHLA
-1393 SQLLSLQTKA
+1393 QLLSINTKA
-1403 ISSSNSTIT
+1403 VEGSNSKMTL
-1412 IDTDAFPHHRGL
+1412 DTDVFPNYLGL
-1424 DPEYDKSSYYG
+1424 KPEYDKSYFDNG
-1435 GVTFYYWSNQA
+1435 TTFYYWSSAASGDQ
-1446 KDTKQYITNYSSER
+1446 QYITSYDTKESSQTLDKAR
-1460 SYQDVR
+1460 TDGS
-1466 RSAVSG
+1466 
-1472 TEDAVILGRLVR
+1472 EDKVVLARLFR
-1484 EKATTYQYLD
+1484 EKSANYQYLNA
-1494 MQGNVVAD
+1494 QGTVVTN
-1502 RHNAI
+1502 RQNAV
-1507 CAQDTDSTLVWQL
+1507 CAQDTDSNLVWQL
-1520 FTNGDTSRF
+1520 FSRGDSSRF

-1534 VTPLISTRNTQKV
+1534 IAPLITAQNTKSI
-1547 CGKTNWRYPSK
+1547 CGKANWRYPTK
-1558 AELYGLLPINS
+1558 AELYSLLPLNNE
-1569 DVFKFNDVT
+1569 VFEFNEAT
-1578 GGGYSNHSSYIT
+1578 GGSYGYYIT
-1590 SDAAPY
+1590 SDPAPY
-1596 GRVLGLNMTTMD
+1596 GRFKGLNMTTMA
-1608 ERDVGTQSYDGR
+1608 ETDVSTASYSSA
-1620 YLYRLVAK
+1620 YLYRLVAD

>member
-1 MVRNP
+1 
-6 YKLMSVSLVSTMLI
+6 MSVSLVSTMLI

-219 ELDLA
+219 ELDLT

-238 GTDSALKQLGKE
+238 GTDNALKQLGKE

-340 NTPAGKPML
+340 NTPAGKSML

-362 PAWISVNNAINQFD
+362 PAWITVNNAINQFD

-392 LDNGSNWT
+392 LDNGSSWT
-400 KATEKPQDIP
+400 QATEKPQDIP

-445 TPVQPAQ
+445 TPIQ
-452 PVLDFAND
+452 PVKPVLEFAND

-473 KDPSFYEINL
+473 NDPSFYEINL

-560 FTGSNFYEYSL
+560 FTGSDFYEYSL

-584 QAIPDEAFAKEQIC
+584 QAIPDETFAKGQIC

-624 PSMPAAPTSPISRD
+624 PSMPAAPTSPISHD

-656 YEINALNTGWT
+656 YEINTLNTGWA

-681 AVDSIQVRV
+681 AIDSIQVRV

-698 LSGSELT
+698 PSGSELT

-717 SAPTGLMVNDTD
+717 SAPTGLVVNDTD

-758 VTAKPAVIGNID
+758 VTAKPVVIGNID
-770 KSIGEVQ
+770 KNIAEVQ
-777 IRVAQNKT
+777 LRVSANPN

-790 GVAALTTQAFTKVF
+790 GASALTTQAFTKVF

-810 SPEIT
+810 SPEIV

-823 IKTNGFEWD
+823 VNTNGFQWA

-838 DGQSVRFD
+838 EGQSVRFD
-846 EAEYYEFTN
+846 QAEYYEFTN

-877 KASVGVRLK
+877 KANVGVRLK
-886 KQAKEGVSNSVSD
+886 KNAKQGVSNSISD

-916 PMKTRSQAADFGYGG
+916 PMKTRSQAADFSYGG

-945 DKGQGEPRFWTKR
+945 DKGQGEPTFWAER
-958 FSSETDTVFDKVAQL
+958 FSSEIDTVFDKVTQL
-973 DDCDIT
+973 DDCGIA
-979 GWTLPDTNE
+979 GWNLPESSE

-1002 NLRSGGYLVSNQS
+1002 NLRGYLVSNQTQ
-1015 MNILADKNGVAVTI
+1015 NALADKNGVAVTI
-1029 NKGQESVEQ
+1029 NKGQESLEQ
-1038 YYSKYVYAK
+1038 YYGKYAYPK
-1047 WQLPSGAELLTGV
+1047 WHLPSGAQLV
-1060 DSATTEI
+1060 SHIDASTTAIE
-1067 TAFLSTQD
+1067 TLLSTQGSIVKAAEAYL
-1075 TKINATELYLETWL
+1075 TTWLANNQKKAQSYATLET
-1089 TANQSKSKGYAAL
+1089 Q
-1102 EAEAQAK
+1102 AQAK
-1109 VVELQALTQ
+1109 AVELAAFTK
-1118 PWADDLKNTK
+1118 PWLDELSAVTTK
-1128 LKLKA
+1128 LTIYD
-1133 LEFQASVAQSRT
+1133 FQVSVAQSRT
-1145 DAESLEFINKVKAY
+1145 DAESLEFITKVKAY
-1159 KEQVAK
+1159 KEKAAK
-1165 LEQNTVVL
+1165 LQQNSNGL
-1173 SALVSGSEFAQK
+1173 NALVEGAKFAQK
-1185 LAFMQ
+1185 MAFI
-1190 QKSVSLSSSTNAL
+1190 QKNSVMLTDATSAIG
-1203 SSASLAKDIHQASLD
+1203 SASLASELHQASLD
-1218 LYKAI
+1218 LYSAI
-1223 SELEYQYGM
+1223 SVLESQYAQ
-1232 VNSFTSELNT
+1232 VTDFINQLNT
-1242 STQSLGSEFA
+1242 ATNGISSEFDSLIALYQTLIKEMSTTA
-1252 TLTTLFQKF
+1252 TLHDL
-1261 ISEMNTTAKIHNLV
+1261 A

-1283 GLKLAKDNGFSVSQA
+1283 GLKQAADNGFSVSQA
-1298 DAMVSSRFAKL
+1298 NAMVSNRFAKL

-1316 PKSTTYKQGW
+1316 TSDTTYQQGW
-1326 RCVEDTDITGKRRVW
+1326 RCVEDTKISGKRRVW
-1341 TLLKD
+1341 ALLKD
-1346 GRPNGADDLAYDA
+1346 GLPHGADDLAYDA
-1359 SASGVASVLGS
+1359 SATGYASILGS
-1370 NGLLENTNNANL
+1370 NELLASTNNNKL
-1382 CGFNDWKVPAL
+1382 CGFSDWEVPHLA
-1393 SQLLSLQTKA
+1393 QLLSINTKA
-1403 ISSSNSTIT
+1403 VEGSNSKMTL
-1412 IDTDAFPHHRGL
+1412 DTDVFPNYLGL
-1424 DPEYDKSSYYG
+1424 KPEYDKSYFDNG
-1435 GVTFYYWSNQA
+1435 TTFYYWSSAASGDQ
-1446 KDTKQYITNYSSER
+1446 QYITSYDTKESSQTLDKAR
-1460 SYQDVR
+1460 TDGS
-1466 RSAVSG
+1466 
-1472 TEDAVILGRLVR
+1472 EDKVVLARLFR
-1484 EKATTYQYLD
+1484 EKSTNYQYLNA
-1494 MQGNVVAD
+1494 QGTVVTN
-1502 RHNAI
+1502 RQNAV
-1507 CAQDTDSTLVWQL
+1507 CAQDTDSNLVWQL
-1520 FTNGDTSRF
+1520 FSRGDSSRF

-1534 VTPLISTRNTQKV
+1534 IAPLITAQNTKSI
-1547 CGKTNWRYPSK
+1547 CGKANWRYPTK
-1558 AELYGLLPINS
+1558 AELYSLLPLNNE
-1569 DVFKFNDVT
+1569 VFEFNEAT
-1578 GGGYSNHSSYIT
+1578 GGSYGYYIT
-1590 SDAAPY
+1590 SDPAPY
-1596 GRVLGLNMTTMD
+1596 GRFKGLNMTTMT
-1608 ERDVGTQSYDGR
+1608 ETDVSTASYSSA
-1620 YLYRLVAK
+1620 YLYRLVAD

>member
-6 YKLMSVSLVSTMLI
+6 YKLMSVSLVSTMLM

-33 SQTKPSSQ
+33 SQTQPNSQ

-52 RNAKVCLDRNSNA
+52 HNAKVCLDKNSNA

-118 FTLEVPSSNSD
+118 FTLEVPSNNSN
-129 VISPVTSLI
+129 VISPMTSLI
-138 ASVSR
+138 ASVSK

-173 SNSTKS
+173 SNSAIS

-186 RGVTRVLQEAQMA
+186 RGVTRVLQEAQIA

-276 GQVNDASDTFDWQL
+276 GQVNDASDTFDWQF
-290 VRGFTHNTDYEYS
+290 VRGFNHNTDYEYS
-303 LDSGKT
+303 LDSGNT

-362 PAWISVNNAINQFD
+362 PAWITVNNAINQFD

-392 LDNGSNWT
+392 LDNGSSWT
-400 KATEKPQDIP
+400 KATEKPQDIQ

-418 LKVRVAKDDSLGH
+418 LKVRVAEDDSLGH

-460 STNQINWLWVNGY
+460 STNQINWLWVARYN
-473 KDPSFYEINL
+473 DPSFYEINL

-535 NQPIA
+535 NQPKA
-540 PTSPIVDDAEN
+540 PTSPIVDDAKN
-551 TFAWTDVEG
+551 TFAWANVEG
-560 FTGSNFYEYSL
+560 FTGSNSYEYSL

-584 QAIPDEAFAKEQIC
+584 QTIPDEIFSMGQVC
-598 VRVKAGTDPQHD
+598 VRVKAESDPLHD
-610 PGEALCSDKGYSVT
+610 PGEALCSDKSYSAT
-624 PSMPAAPTSPISRD
+624 PSMPTAPTSPVSHD

-644 WTFVTGFSEVTD
+644 WSFVTGFSEVTD

-667 VVTTKPYQLNDQAY
+667 VVATKPYQLNDQAY
-681 AVDSIQVRV
+681 AIDSIQVRV

-698 LSGSELT
+698 PSGLELT

-717 SAPTGLMVNDTD
+717 SAPTGLVVNDAD

-734 TYFGEFTQPEHF
+734 TYFGEFTQPEQF

-758 VTAKPAVIGNID
+758 VTAKPVVIGNID

-855 DKGVTWHPVV
+855 DKGLTWQPVV
-865 SKPQFI
+865 SIPQFI

-877 KASVGVRLK
+877 KANVGVRLK
-886 KQAKEGVSNSVSD
+886 ENAKQGVSNSISD

-945 DKGQGEPRFWTKR
+945 DKGQGEPTFWAER
-958 FSSETDTVFDKVAQL
+958 FSSEIDTVFDKVTQL
-973 DDCDIT
+973 DDCGIA
-979 GWTLPDTNE
+979 GWNLPESGE

-993 QRDPATLPS
+993 TRDPATLPS
-1002 NLRSGGYLVSNQS
+1002 NLRSYLVSNNS
-1015 MNILADKNGVAVTI
+1015 SNTLADKNGVAVTI

-1038 YYSKYVYAK
+1038 YYSKYAYAK
-1047 WQLPSGAELLTGV
+1047 WELPSGPQLVSHIDASTTAVDTLLNTQSSIVKAAEAYLTTWLANNQKKAQ
-1060 DSATTEI
+1060 SYAT
-1067 TAFLSTQD
+1067 
-1075 TKINATELYLETWL
+1075 LET
-1089 TANQSKSKGYAAL
+1089 Q
-1102 EAEAQAK
+1102 AQAK
-1109 VVELQALTQ
+1109 AVELAAFTK
-1118 PWADDLKNTK
+1118 PWLDELRAVTTK
-1128 LKLKA
+1128 LTIYD
-1133 LEFQASVAQSRT
+1133 FQVSVAQSRT
-1145 DAESLEFINKVKAY
+1145 DAENLEFITKVKAY
-1159 KEQVAK
+1159 KEKAAK
-1165 LEQNTVVL
+1165 LQQNSNGL
-1173 SALVSGSEFAQK
+1173 NALVEGAKFAQK
-1185 LAFMQ
+1185 MAFI
-1190 QKSVSLSSSTNAL
+1190 QKNSVMLTDATSAIG
-1203 SSASLAKDIHQASLD
+1203 SASLASELHQASLD
-1218 LYKAI
+1218 LYSAI
-1223 SELEYQYGM
+1223 SVLESQYAQ
-1232 VNSFTSELNT
+1232 VTDFINQLNT
-1242 STQSLGSEFA
+1242 ATNGISSEFDSLIALYQTLIKEMSTTA
-1252 TLTTLFQKF
+1252 TLHDL
-1261 ISEMNTTAKIHNLV
+1261 A

-1283 GLKLAKDNGFSVSQA
+1283 GLKQAADNGFSVSQA
-1298 DAMVSSRFAKL
+1298 NAMVSNRFAKL

-1316 PKSTTYKQGW
+1316 TSDTTYQQGW
-1326 RCVEDTDITGKRRVW
+1326 RCVEDTKISGKRRVW
-1341 TLLKD
+1341 ALLKD
-1346 GRPNGADDLAYDA
+1346 GLTHGADDLAYDA
-1359 SASGVASVLGS
+1359 SATGYASILGS
-1370 NGLLENTNNANL
+1370 NELLASTNNNKL
-1382 CGFNDWKVPAL
+1382 CGFSDWEVPHLA
-1393 SQLLSLQTKA
+1393 QLLSINTKA
-1403 ISSSNSTIT
+1403 VEGSNSKMTL
-1412 IDTDAFPHHRGL
+1412 DTDVFPNYLGL
-1424 DPEYDKSSYYG
+1424 KPEYDKSYFDNG
-1435 GVTFYYWSNQA
+1435 TTFYYWSSAASGDQ
-1446 KDTKQYITNYSSER
+1446 QYITSYDTKESSQTLDKAR
-1460 SYQDVR
+1460 TDGS
-1466 RSAVSG
+1466 
-1472 TEDAVILGRLVR
+1472 EDKVVLARLFR
-1484 EKATTYQYLD
+1484 EKSANYQYLNA
-1494 MQGNVVAD
+1494 QGTVVTN
-1502 RHNAI
+1502 RQNAV
-1507 CAQDTDSTLVWQL
+1507 CAQDTDSNLVWQL
-1520 FTNGDTSRF
+1520 FSRGDSSRF

-1534 VTPLISTRNTQKV
+1534 IAPLITAQNTKST
-1547 CGKTNWRYPSK
+1547 CGKANWRYPTK
-1558 AELYGLLPINS
+1558 AELYSLLPLNNE
-1569 DVFKFNDVT
+1569 VFEFNEAT
-1578 GGGYSNHSSYIT
+1578 GGSYGYYIT
-1590 SDAAPY
+1590 SDPAPY
-1596 GRVLGLNMTTMD
+1596 GRFKGLNMTTMT
-1608 ERDVGTQSYDGR
+1608 ETDVSTASYSSA
-1620 YLYRLVAK
+1620 YLYRLVAD

>member
-319 VGKLAFDKGAVQVRV
+319 IGKLAFDKGAVQVRV

-340 NTPAGKPML
+340 NTPAGKSML

-362 PAWISVNNAINQFD
+362 PAWITVNNAINQFD

-392 LDNGSNWT
+392 LDNGSSWT
-400 KATEKPQDIP
+400 QATEKPQDIP

-418 LKVRVAKDDSLGH
+418 LKVRVATDDSLGH

-560 FTGSNFYEYSL
+560 FTGSDFYEYSL

-584 QAIPDEAFAKEQIC
+584 QAIPDETFAKGQIC

-624 PSMPAAPTSPISRD
+624 PSMPAAPTSPTSHD

-656 YEINALNTGWT
+656 YEINTLNTGWA

-681 AVDSIQVRV
+681 AIDSIQVRV

-698 LSGSELT
+698 PSGSELT

-712 RPSAP
+712 RPSVP
-717 SAPTGLMVNDTD
+717 NAPTGLVVNDTN

-758 VTAKPAVIGNID
+758 VTAKPVVIGNVD
-770 KSIGEVQ
+770 KNIAEVQ
-777 IRVAQNKT
+777 LRVRQNPT

-790 GVAALTTQAFTKVF
+790 GASALTTEAFTKVF

-810 SPEIT
+810 SPKIV

-823 IKTNGFEWD
+823 INTNGFQWD

-838 DGQSVRFD
+838 EGQSVRFD
-846 EAEYYEFTN
+846 QAEYYEFTN

-899 TLWATDASSRF
+899 TLWATDAVSSF

-916 PMKTRSQAADFGYGG
+916 PMKTRSQAADFSYGG

-945 DKGQGEPRFWTKR
+945 DKGQGEPTFWAER
-958 FSSETDTVFDKVAQL
+958 FSSEIDTVFDKVTQL
-973 DDCDIT
+973 DDCGIA
-979 GWTLPDTNE
+979 GWNLPESGE

-993 QRDPATLPS
+993 TRDPATLPS
-1002 NLRSGGYLVSNQS
+1002 NLRSYLVSNNS
-1015 MNILADKNGVAVTI
+1015 SNTLADKNGVAVTI

-1038 YYSKYVYAK
+1038 YYSKYAYAK
-1047 WQLPSGAELLTGV
+1047 WELPSGPQLVNHIDASTTAVETLLNTQSSIVKAAEAYLTTWLANNQKKAQ
-1060 DSATTEI
+1060 SYAT
-1067 TAFLSTQD
+1067 
-1075 TKINATELYLETWL
+1075 LET
-1089 TANQSKSKGYAAL
+1089 Q
-1102 EAEAQAK
+1102 AQAK
-1109 VVELQALTQ
+1109 AVELAAFTK
-1118 PWADDLKNTK
+1118 PWLDELSAVTTK
-1128 LKLKA
+1128 LTIYD
-1133 LEFQASVAQSRT
+1133 FQVSVAQSRT
-1145 DAESLEFINKVKAY
+1145 DAESLEFITKVKAY
-1159 KEQVAK
+1159 KEKAAK
-1165 LEQNTVVL
+1165 LQQNSNGL
-1173 SALVSGSEFAQK
+1173 NALVEGAKFAQK
-1185 LAFMQ
+1185 LAFI
-1190 QKSVSLSSSTNAL
+1190 QKNSVMLTDATSAIG
-1203 SSASLAKDIHQASLD
+1203 SASLASELHQASLD
-1218 LYKAI
+1218 LYSAI
-1223 SELEYQYGM
+1223 SVLESQYAQ
-1232 VNSFTSELNT
+1232 VTDFINQLNT
-1242 STQSLGSEFA
+1242 ATNGIGSEFDSLITLYQTLIKEMSTTA
-1252 TLTTLFQKF
+1252 TLHDL
-1261 ISEMNTTAKIHNLV
+1261 A

-1283 GLKLAKDNGFSVSQA
+1283 GLKQAADNGFSVSQA
-1298 DAMVSSRFAKL
+1298 NAMVSNRFAKL

-1316 PKSTTYKQGW
+1316 PSDTTYQQGW
-1326 RCVEDTDITGKRRVW
+1326 RCVEDTKITGKRRVW
-1341 TLLKD
+1341 ALLKD
-1346 GRPNGADDLAYDA
+1346 GLPHGADDLAYDA
-1359 SASGVASVLGS
+1359 SATGYASILGS
-1370 NGLLENTNNANL
+1370 NELLASTNNNKL
-1382 CGFNDWKVPAL
+1382 CGFSDWEVPHLA
-1393 SQLLSLQTKA
+1393 QLLSINTKA
-1403 ISSSNSTIT
+1403 VEGSNSKMTL
-1412 IDTDAFPHHRGL
+1412 DTDVFPNYLGL
-1424 DPEYDKSSYYG
+1424 KPEYDKSYFDNG
-1435 GVTFYYWSNQA
+1435 TTFYYWSSAASGDQ
-1446 KDTKQYITNYSSER
+1446 QYITSYDTKESSQTLDKAR
-1460 SYQDVR
+1460 TDGS
-1466 RSAVSG
+1466 
-1472 TEDAVILGRLVR
+1472 EDKVVLARLFR
-1484 EKATTYQYLD
+1484 EKSANYQYLNA
-1494 MQGNVVAD
+1494 QGTVVTN
-1502 RHNAI
+1502 RQNAV
-1507 CAQDTDSTLVWQL
+1507 CAQDTDSNLVWQL
-1520 FTNGDTSRF
+1520 FSRGDSSRF

-1534 VTPLISTRNTQKV
+1534 IAPLITAQNTKSI
-1547 CGKTNWRYPSK
+1547 CGKANWRYPTK
-1558 AELYGLLPINS
+1558 AELYSLLPLNNE
-1569 DVFKFNDVT
+1569 VFEFNEAT
-1578 GGGYSNHSSYIT
+1578 GGSYGYYIT
-1590 SDAAPY
+1590 SDPAPY
-1596 GRVLGLNMTTMD
+1596 GRFKGLNMTTMT
-1608 ERDVGTQSYDGR
+1608 ETDVSTASYSSA
-1620 YLYRLVAK
+1620 YLYRLVAD

>member
-1 MVRNP
+1 
-6 YKLMSVSLVSTMLI
+6 MSVSLVSTMLI

-199 SVDAGVDQVNAR
+199 SVDVGVDQVNAR

-445 TPVQPAQ
+445 TPIQ
-452 PVLDFAND
+452 PVKPVLEFAND

-473 KDPSFYEINL
+473 NDPSFYEINL

-560 FTGSNFYEYSL
+560 FTGSDFYEYSL

-584 QAIPDEAFAKEQIC
+584 QAIPDETFAKGQIC

-624 PSMPAAPTSPISRD
+624 PSMPAAPTSPISHD

-681 AVDSIQVRV
+681 AIDSIQVRV

-698 LSGSELT
+698 PSGSELT
-705 NDVAFTV
+705 NDMAFTV

-717 SAPTGLMVNDTD
+717 IAPADLVVNDTN

-758 VTAKPAVIGNID
+758 VTAKPVVIGNID

-855 DKGVTWHPVV
+855 DKGLTWQPVV
-865 SKPQFI
+865 SIPQFI

-877 KASVGVRLK
+877 KANVGVRLK
-886 KQAKEGVSNSVSD
+886 ENAKQGVSNSISD

-945 DKGQGEPRFWTKR
+945 DKGQGEPTFWAER
-958 FSSETDTVFDKVAQL
+958 FSSEIDTVFDKVTQL
-973 DDCDIT
+973 DDCGIA
-979 GWTLPDTNE
+979 GWNLPESGE

-993 QRDPATLPS
+993 TRDPAILPS
-1002 NLRSGGYLVSNQS
+1002 NLRSYLVSNNS
-1015 MNILADKNGVAVTI
+1015 SNTLADKNGVAVTI

-1038 YYSKYVYAK
+1038 YYSKYAYAK
-1047 WQLPSGAELLTGV
+1047 WELPSGPQLVSHIDASTTAVDTPLNTQSSIVKVAEAYLTTWLANNQKKAQ
-1060 DSATTEI
+1060 SYAT
-1067 TAFLSTQD
+1067 
-1075 TKINATELYLETWL
+1075 LET
-1089 TANQSKSKGYAAL
+1089 Q
-1102 EAEAQAK
+1102 AQAK
-1109 VVELQALTQ
+1109 AVVLAAFTKPWLDELRAVT
-1118 PWADDLKNTK
+1118 TK
-1128 LKLKA
+1128 LTIYD
-1133 LEFQASVAQSRT
+1133 FQVSVAQSRT
-1145 DAESLEFINKVKAY
+1145 DAESLEFITKVKAY
-1159 KEQVAK
+1159 KEKAAK
-1165 LEQNTVVL
+1165 LQQNSNGL
-1173 SALVSGSEFAQK
+1173 NALVEGAKFAQK
-1185 LAFMQ
+1185 MAFI
-1190 QKSVSLSSSTNAL
+1190 QKNSVMLTDATSAIG
-1203 SSASLAKDIHQASLD
+1203 SASLASELHQASLD
-1218 LYKAI
+1218 LYSAI
-1223 SELEYQYGM
+1223 SVLESQYAQ
-1232 VNSFTSELNT
+1232 VTDFINQLNT
-1242 STQSLGSEFA
+1242 ATNGISSEFDSLIALYQTLIKEMSTTA
-1252 TLTTLFQKF
+1252 TLHDL
-1261 ISEMNTTAKIHNLV
+1261 A

-1283 GLKLAKDNGFSVSQA
+1283 GLKQAADNGFSVSQA
-1298 DAMVSSRFAKL
+1298 NAMVSNRFAKL

-1316 PKSTTYKQGW
+1316 TSDTTYQQGW
-1326 RCVEDTDITGKRRVW
+1326 RCVEDTKISGKRRVW
-1341 TLLKD
+1341 ALLKD
-1346 GRPNGADDLAYDA
+1346 GLPHGADDLAYDA
-1359 SASGVASVLGS
+1359 SATGYASILGS
-1370 NGLLENTNNANL
+1370 NELLASTNNNKL
-1382 CGFNDWKVPAL
+1382 CGFSDWEVPHLA
-1393 SQLLSLQTKA
+1393 QLLSINTKA
-1403 ISSSNSTIT
+1403 VEGSNSKMTL
-1412 IDTDAFPHHRGL
+1412 DTDVFPNYLGL
-1424 DPEYDKSSYYG
+1424 KPEYDKSYFDNG
-1435 GVTFYYWSNQA
+1435 TTFYYWSSAASGDQ
-1446 KDTKQYITNYSSER
+1446 QYITSYDTKESSQTLDKAR
-1460 SYQDVR
+1460 TDGS
-1466 RSAVSG
+1466 
-1472 TEDAVILGRLVR
+1472 EDKVVLARLFR
-1484 EKATTYQYLD
+1484 EKSANYQYLNA
-1494 MQGNVVAD
+1494 QGTVVTN
-1502 RHNAI
+1502 RQNAV
-1507 CAQDTDSTLVWQL
+1507 CAQDTDSNLVWQL
-1520 FTNGDTSRF
+1520 FSRGDSSRF

-1534 VTPLISTRNTQKV
+1534 IAPLITAQNTKSI
-1547 CGKTNWRYPSK
+1547 CGKANWRYPTKS
-1558 AELYGLLPINS
+1558 ELYSLLPLNNE
-1569 DVFKFNDVT
+1569 VFEFNEAT
-1578 GGGYSNHSSYIT
+1578 GGSYGYYIT
-1590 SDAAPY
+1590 SDPAPY
-1596 GRVLGLNMTTMD
+1596 GRFKGLNMTTMT
-1608 ERDVGTQSYDGR
+1608 ETDVSTASYSSA
-1620 YLYRLVAK
+1620 YLYRLVAD

>member
-219 ELDLA
+219 ELDLT

-238 GTDSALKQLGKE
+238 GTDSALKQLGNE

-362 PAWISVNNAINQFD
+362 PAWITVNNAINQFD

-392 LDNGSNWT
+392 LDNGSSWI
-400 KATEKPQDIP
+400 KATEKPQDIQ

-460 STNQINWLWVNGY
+460 STNQINWLWVAGY
-473 KDPSFYEINL
+473 NDPSFYEINL

-520 AGVPLVISSVFTRSE
+520 AGVPLVISSAFTRSE
-535 NQPIA
+535 NQPVA

-551 TFAWTDVEG
+551 TFAWTNVEG
-560 FTGSNFYEYSL
+560 FTGSNSYEYSL

-584 QAIPDEAFAKEQIC
+584 QAIPDEIFSKGQVC
-598 VRVKAGTDPQHD
+598 VRVKAESDPLHD
-610 PGEALCSDKGYSVT
+610 PGEALCSDKSYSVT
-624 PSMPAAPTSPISRD
+624 PSMPPAPTSPVSHD

-681 AVDSIQVRV
+681 AIDSIQVRV

-698 LSGSELT
+698 PSGSELT
-705 NDVAFTV
+705 NDMAFTV

-717 SAPTGLMVNDTD
+717 IAPADLVVNDTN

-758 VTAKPAVIGNID
+758 VTAKPVVIGNVD
-770 KSIGEVQ
+770 KNIAEVQ
-777 IRVAQNKT
+777 LRVRQNPT

-916 PMKTRSQAADFGYGG
+916 PMKTRSQAADFSYGG

-945 DKGQGEPRFWTKR
+945 DKGQGEPTFWAER
-958 FSSETDTVFDKVAQL
+958 FSSEIDTVFDKVTQL
-973 DDCDIT
+973 DDCGIA
-979 GWTLPDTNE
+979 GWNLPESGE

-993 QRDPATLPS
+993 TRDPATLPS
-1002 NLRSGGYLVSNQS
+1002 NLRSYLVSNNS
-1015 MNILADKNGVAVTI
+1015 SNTLADKNGVAVTI

-1038 YYSKYVYAK
+1038 YYSKYAYAK
-1047 WQLPSGAELLTGV
+1047 WELPSGPQLVSHIDASTTAVETLLNTQSSIVKAAEAYLTTWLANNQKKAQ
-1060 DSATTEI
+1060 SYAT
-1067 TAFLSTQD
+1067 
-1075 TKINATELYLETWL
+1075 LET
-1089 TANQSKSKGYAAL
+1089 Q
-1102 EAEAQAK
+1102 AQAK
-1109 VVELQALTQ
+1109 AVELAAFTK
-1118 PWADDLKNTK
+1118 PWLDELSAVTTK
-1128 LKLKA
+1128 LTIYD
-1133 LEFQASVAQSRT
+1133 FQVSVAQSRT
-1145 DAESLEFINKVKAY
+1145 DAESLEFITKVKAY
-1159 KEQVAK
+1159 KEKAAK
-1165 LEQNTVVL
+1165 LQQNSNGL
-1173 SALVSGSEFAQK
+1173 NALVEGAKFAQK
-1185 LAFMQ
+1185 MAFI
-1190 QKSVSLSSSTNAL
+1190 QKNSVMLTDATSAIG
-1203 SSASLAKDIHQASLD
+1203 SASLASELHQASLD
-1218 LYKAI
+1218 LYSAI
-1223 SELEYQYGM
+1223 SVLESQYAQ
-1232 VNSFTSELNT
+1232 VTDFINQLNT
-1242 STQSLGSEFA
+1242 ATNGISSEFDSLIALYQTLIKEMSTTA
-1252 TLTTLFQKF
+1252 TLHDL
-1261 ISEMNTTAKIHNLV
+1261 A

-1283 GLKLAKDNGFSVSQA
+1283 GLKQAADNGFSVSQA
-1298 DAMVSSRFAKL
+1298 NAMVSNRFAKL

-1316 PKSTTYKQGW
+1316 TSDTTYQQGW
-1326 RCVEDTDITGKRRVW
+1326 RCVEDTKISGKRRVW
-1341 TLLKD
+1341 ALLKD
-1346 GRPNGADDLAYDA
+1346 GLPHGADDLAYDA
-1359 SASGVASVLGS
+1359 SATGYASILGS
-1370 NGLLENTNNANL
+1370 NELLASTNNNKL
-1382 CGFNDWKVPAL
+1382 CGFSDWKIPHLA
-1393 SQLLSLQTKA
+1393 QLLSINTKA
-1403 ISSSNSTIT
+1403 VEGSNSKMTL
-1412 IDTDAFPHHRGL
+1412 DTNVFPNYLGL
-1424 DPEYDKSSYYG
+1424 KPEYDKSYFDNG
-1435 GVTFYYWSNQA
+1435 TTFYYWSSAASGDQ
-1446 KDTKQYITNYSSER
+1446 QYITSYDTKESSQTLDKAR
-1460 SYQDVR
+1460 TDGS
-1466 RSAVSG
+1466 
-1472 TEDAVILGRLVR
+1472 EDKVVLARLFR
-1484 EKATTYQYLD
+1484 EKSANYQYLNA
-1494 MQGNVVAD
+1494 QGTVVTN
-1502 RHNAI
+1502 RQNAV
-1507 CAQDTDSTLVWQL
+1507 CAQDTDSNLVWQL
-1520 FTNGDTSRF
+1520 FSRGDSSRF

-1534 VTPLISTRNTQKV
+1534 IAPLITAQNTKST
-1547 CGKTNWRYPSK
+1547 CGKANWRYPTK
-1558 AELYGLLPINS
+1558 AELYSLLPLNNE
-1569 DVFKFNDVT
+1569 VFEFNEAT
-1578 GGGYSNHSSYIT
+1578 GGSYGYYIT
-1590 SDAAPY
+1590 SDPAPY
-1596 GRVLGLNMTTMD
+1596 GRFKGLNMTTMT
-1608 ERDVGTQSYDGR
+1608 ETDVSTASYSSA
-1620 YLYRLVAK
+1620 YLYRLVAD

>member
-1 MVRNP
+1 
-6 YKLMSVSLVSTMLI
+6 MSVSLVSTMLI

-445 TPVQPAQ
+445 TPIQPAQ

-560 FTGSNFYEYSL
+560 FTGSDFYEYSL

-584 QAIPDEAFAKEQIC
+584 QAIPDETFAKGQIC

-624 PSMPAAPTSPISRD
+624 PSMPAAPTSPISHD

-681 AVDSIQVRV
+681 AIDSIQVRV

-698 LSGSELT
+698 PSGSELT
-705 NDVAFTV
+705 NDMAFTV

-717 SAPTGLMVNDTD
+717 ITPADLVVNDTN

-758 VTAKPAVIGNID
+758 VTAKPVVIGNID

-855 DKGVTWHPVV
+855 DKGLTWQPVV
-865 SKPQFI
+865 SIPQFI

-877 KASVGVRLK
+877 KANVGVRLK
-886 KQAKEGVSNSVSD
+886 ENAKQGVSNSISD

-945 DKGQGEPRFWTKR
+945 DKGQGEPTFWAER
-958 FSSETDTVFDKVAQL
+958 FSSEIDTVFDKVTQL
-973 DDCDIT
+973 DDCGIA
-979 GWTLPDTNE
+979 GWNLPESGE

-993 QRDPATLPS
+993 TRDPATLPS
-1002 NLRSGGYLVSNQS
+1002 NLRSYLVSNNS
-1015 MNILADKNGVAVTI
+1015 SNTLADKNGVAVTI

-1038 YYSKYVYAK
+1038 YYSKYAYAK
-1047 WQLPSGAELLTGV
+1047 WQLPSGPQLVSHIDASTAAVETLLNTQSSIVKVAEAYLTTWLANNQKKAQ
-1060 DSATTEI
+1060 SYTT
-1067 TAFLSTQD
+1067 
-1075 TKINATELYLETWL
+1075 LET
-1089 TANQSKSKGYAAL
+1089 Q
-1102 EAEAQAK
+1102 AQAK
-1109 VVELQALTQ
+1109 AVELAAFTK
-1118 PWADDLKNTK
+1118 PWLDELSAVTTK
-1128 LKLKA
+1128 LTIYD
-1133 LEFQASVAQSRT
+1133 FQVSVAQSRT
-1145 DAESLEFINKVKAY
+1145 DAESLEFITKVKAY
-1159 KEQVAK
+1159 KEKAAK
-1165 LEQNTVVL
+1165 LQQNSNGL
-1173 SALVSGSEFAQK
+1173 NALVEGAKFAQK
-1185 LAFMQ
+1185 MAFI
-1190 QKSVSLSSSTNAL
+1190 QKNSVMLTDATSAIG
-1203 SSASLAKDIHQASLD
+1203 SASLASELHQASLD
-1218 LYKAI
+1218 LYSAI
-1223 SELEYQYGM
+1223 SVLESQYAQ
-1232 VNSFTSELNT
+1232 VTDFINQLNT
-1242 STQSLGSEFA
+1242 ATNGISSEFDSLIALYQTLIKEMSTTA
-1252 TLTTLFQKF
+1252 TLHDL
-1261 ISEMNTTAKIHNLV
+1261 A

-1283 GLKLAKDNGFSVSQA
+1283 GLKQAADNGFSVSQA
-1298 DAMVSSRFAKL
+1298 NAMVSNRFAKL

-1316 PKSTTYKQGW
+1316 TSDTTYQQGW
-1326 RCVEDTDITGKRRVW
+1326 RCVEDTKISGKRRVW
-1341 TLLKD
+1341 ALLKD
-1346 GRPNGADDLAYDA
+1346 GLPHGADDLAYDA
-1359 SASGVASVLGS
+1359 SATGYASILGS
-1370 NGLLENTNNANL
+1370 NELLASTNNNKL
-1382 CGFNDWKVPAL
+1382 CGFSDWEVPHLA
-1393 SQLLSLQTKA
+1393 QLLSINTKA
-1403 ISSSNSTIT
+1403 VEGSNSKMTL
-1412 IDTDAFPHHRGL
+1412 DTDVFPNYLGL
-1424 DPEYDKSSYYG
+1424 KPEYDKSYFDNG
-1435 GVTFYYWSNQA
+1435 TTFYYWSSAASGDQ
-1446 KDTKQYITNYSSER
+1446 QYITSYDTKESSQTLDKAR
-1460 SYQDVR
+1460 TDGS
-1466 RSAVSG
+1466 
-1472 TEDAVILGRLVR
+1472 EDKVVLARLFR
-1484 EKATTYQYLD
+1484 EKSANYQYLNA
-1494 MQGNVVAD
+1494 QGTVVTN
-1502 RHNAI
+1502 RQNAV
-1507 CAQDTDSTLVWQL
+1507 CAQDTDSNLVWQL
-1520 FTNGDTSRF
+1520 FSRGDSSRF

-1534 VTPLISTRNTQKV
+1534 IAPLITAQNTKSI
-1547 CGKTNWRYPSK
+1547 CGKANWRYPKK
-1558 AELYGLLPINS
+1558 AELYSLLPLNNE
-1569 DVFKFNDVT
+1569 VFEFNKAT
-1578 GGGYSNHSSYIT
+1578 GGSYGYYIT
-1590 SDAAPY
+1590 SDPAPY
-1596 GRVLGLNMTTMD
+1596 GRFKGLNMTTMT
-1608 ERDVGTQSYDGR
+1608 ETDVSTASYSSA
-1620 YLYRLVAK
+1620 YLYRLVAD

>member
-6 YKLMSVSLVSTMLI
+6 YKLAGVSLVSTMLV
-20 ACGGAESDPKLKQ
+20 ACGGADSDPKLSQ
-33 SQTKPSSQ
+33 SQTQPKSS

-52 RNAKVCLDRNSNA
+52 HKAKVCLDKNGNA
-65 MCDSADGE
+65 MCDSADGD
-73 IATTDAEGRFQLDV
+73 IATTDAKGQFQLDV
-87 DNDVAQYPILVE
+87 DDDLAQYKVLVE
-99 AVAGITIDM
+99 AVAGITVDM
-108 DSPNQPIESG
+108 DSPNQAIESG
-118 FTLEVPSSNSD
+118 FTLEVPSNNSD
-129 VISPVTSLI
+129 VVSPVTSLI
-138 ASVSR
+138 ASVSK
-143 TSGISFDEATQL
+143 TSGISFDDATEL
-155 VASDLGI
+155 VANDLGI
-162 DKQLAVGDYSA
+162 DKSLALGDYSS
-173 SNSTKS
+173 SNSAKS

-186 RGVTRVLQEAQMA
+186 RGVTRVLQEAQKA

-211 KGSMYKLA
+211 KGAMYKLA
-219 ELDLA
+219 DLDLV
-224 EFKAKTDLLSHGAS
+224 EFKAKTDRLSHGAS
-238 GTDSALKQLGKE
+238 GTDSALEQLGKE
-250 YRDQLKVSQEDID
+250 YREQLKVSQQDID
-263 GNEIITRPPAPKH
+263 GSEIVVKPPAPKH
-276 GQVNDASDTFDWQL
+276 GKVNDASDTFNWQF
-290 VRGFTHNTDYEYS
+290 VRGFNQNTDYEYS
-303 LDSGKT
+303 LDSGNT

-319 VGKLAFDKGAVQVRV
+319 VGKQAFDKGAIQVRV
-334 AASNVR
+334 AASSAR
-340 NTPAGKPML
+340 NTPAGKPLL
-349 SDKAFTLTTVPAA
+349 SNKAFTLTTVPAA
-362 PAWISVNNAINQFD
+362 PAWVTVDNAGNEFD
-376 WAFVDSF
+376 WALVDSF
-383 NELGLYEYS
+383 NELSLYEYS
-392 LDNGSNWT
+392 LDNGANWV
-400 KATEKPQDIP
+400 KATEKPQRIQ

-418 LKVRVAKDDSLGH
+418 LKVRIAKDDSLGH

-436 SASEQSMTV
+436 AMSDKPMTV
-445 TPVQPAQ
+445 TPAQPVK

-460 STNQINWLWVNGY
+460 STNQINWLWVSGY
-473 KDPSFYEINL
+473 DAPSFYEINL
-483 GNGWQDVTALPYLV
+483 GNGWNTVTELPYVV
-497 GNVSLPANTISVRVK
+497 GNVSLPANSISIRVK
-512 SNALDARP
+512 SNVQDARP
-520 AGVPLVISSVFTRSE
+520 AGNPLVIGTAFTRSE
-535 NQPIA
+535 NQPVA
-540 PTSPIVDDAEN
+540 PTLPIIDDAEN
-551 TFAWTDVEG
+551 TFAWTEVTEFAGND
-560 FTGSNFYEYSL
+560 FYEYSL
-571 DRGITFTPVTSNP
+571 DRGLTFSPVTSNP
-584 QAIPDEAFAKEQIC
+584 QAVPDEMFAKGHVC

-610 PGEALCSDKGYSVT
+610 PGETLCSDKPYSVT
-624 PSMPAAPTSPISRD
+624 PDKPSAPTSPITHD

-644 WTFVTGFSEVTD
+644 WTFVTGFSEAAD
-656 YEINALNTGWT
+656 YEINVLNTGWAT
-667 VVTTKPYQLNDQAY
+667 VTQKPYQLNDQAY
-681 AVDSIQVRV
+681 AIDSIQVRV

-698 LSGSELT
+698 PSGSELT
-705 NDVAFTV
+705 NDAAFTV

-717 SAPTGLMVNDTD
+717 NAPTGLVVNDTD

-746 EVTLDSGSTWTK
+746 EITLDSGSTWTK
-758 VTAKPAVIGNID
+758 VTAKPVVIGNVD

-777 IRVAQNKT
+777 LRVAQNPT

-790 GVAALTTQAFTKVF
+790 GVAALTTQAFTKAF

-815 NTFTGSNP
+815 NTLTGSNP

-855 DKGVTWHPVV
+855 DKGLTWHPAV
-865 SKPQFI
+865 SNPQFI

-877 KASVGVRLK
+877 KASVGIRLK
-886 KQAKEGVSNSVSD
+886 AHAKEGVANSISD
-899 TLWATDASSRF
+899 TLWATAASSRF

-931 SWNSYSLNCIAEYD
+931 SWNTYSLNCIAEYD
-945 DKGQGEPRFWTKR
+945 DKGQGEPTFWAER
-958 FSSETDTVFDKVAQL
+958 FSSETDTAFDKVARL
-973 DDCDIT
+973 IACDIT
-979 GWTLPDTNE
+979 GWTLPDTSE

-1002 NLRSGGYLVSNQS
+1002 NLRSGYLVSNQS
-1015 MNILADKNGVAVTI
+1015 VNVLADKNGVAVTI

-1038 YYSKYVYAK
+1038 YYSKYAYAK

-1067 TAFLSTQD
+1067 AAFLSTQD

-1102 EAEAQAK
+1102 ETEAKAK
-1109 VVELQALTQ
+1109 VAELQALTQ
-1118 PWADDLKNTK
+1118 PWSDDLKNTK

-1190 QKSVSLSSSTNAL
+1190 QKSVTLSSSTNAL

-1223 SELEYQYGM
+1223 SDLEHQYGM
-1232 VNSFTSELNT
+1232 VNSFVSELNT
-1242 STQSLGSEFA
+1242 STQTLGSESA
-1252 TLTTLFQKF
+1252 TLSTLFQKF
-1261 ISEMNTTAKIHNLV
+1261 VTEMNTTATIHNLV

-1298 DAMVSSRFAKL
+1298 DATVSSRFAKL

-1316 PKSTTYKQGW
+1316 PKSTTYQQGW
-1326 RCVEDTDITGKRRVW
+1326 RCVEDTNITGKRRVW

-1346 GRPNGADDLAYDA
+1346 GRPKGADDLAYDA

-1370 NGLLENTNNANL
+1370 NGLLESTNDANL

-1435 GVTFYYWSNQA
+1435 GVIFYYWSNQA

-1466 RSAVSG
+1466 RSEVGG
-1472 TEDAVILGRLVR
+1472 TKDAVILGRLVR
-1484 EKATTYQYLD
+1484 EKANTYQYLD

-1502 RHNAI
+1502 RQNAI
-1507 CAQDTDSTLVWQL
+1507 CAQDTDSKLVWQL
-1520 FTNGDTSRF
+1520 FTNGDSSRF
-1529 KKYVD
+1529 KKYVE

-1547 CGKTNWRYPSK
+1547 CGKANWRYPSK
-1558 AELYGLLPINS
+1558 AELYGLLPINA
-1569 DVFKFNDVT
+1569 DVFKFNEVT

-1590 SDAAPY
+1590 SDPAPY

-1608 ERDVGTQSYDGR
+1608 ESQVGTQSYDGR

>member
-1 MVRNP
+1 
-6 YKLMSVSLVSTMLI
+6 MSVSLVSTMLM

-33 SQTKPSSQ
+33 SQTQPNSQ

-52 RNAKVCLDRNSNA
+52 HNAKVCLDKNSNA

-99 AVAGITIDM
+99 AVAGTTIDM

-118 FTLEVPSSNSD
+118 FTLEVPSANSN
-129 VISPVTSLI
+129 VISPMTSLI
-138 ASVSR
+138 ASVSK

-173 SNSTKS
+173 SNSAIS

-276 GQVNDASDTFDWQL
+276 GQVNDASDTFDWQF
-290 VRGFTHNTDYEYS
+290 VRGFNHNTDYEYS
-303 LDSGKT
+303 LDSGNT

-362 PAWISVNNAINQFD
+362 PAWITVNNAINQFD

-392 LDNGSNWT
+392 LDNGSSWI
-400 KATEKPQDIP
+400 KATEKPQDIQ

-460 STNQINWLWVNGY
+460 STNQINWLWVAGY
-473 KDPSFYEINL
+473 NDPSFYEINL

-497 GNVSLPANTISVRVK
+497 GNVSLPVNTISVRVK

-520 AGVPLVISSVFTRSE
+520 AGVPLVISSAFTRSE
-535 NQPIA
+535 NQPKA

-551 TFAWTDVEG
+551 TFAWTNVEG
-560 FTGSNFYEYSL
+560 FTGSDSYEYSL

-584 QAIPDEAFAKEQIC
+584 QAIPDEIFSKGQVC
-598 VRVKAGTDPQHD
+598 VRVKAESDPLHD

-624 PSMPAAPTSPISRD
+624 PNMPTAPTSPVSHD

-644 WTFVTGFSEVTD
+644 WSFVTGFSEITD

-681 AVDSIQVRV
+681 AIDSIQVRV

-698 LSGSELT
+698 PSGLELT

-712 RPSAP
+712 RPSTP
-717 SAPTGLMVNDTD
+717 SAPAGLVVNDAD

-758 VTAKPAVIGNID
+758 VTAKPVVIGNVD
-770 KSIGEVQ
+770 KNIAEVQ
-777 IRVAQNKT
+777 LRVRQNPT

-790 GVAALTTQAFTKVF
+790 GVATPTAQAFTKVF

-810 SPEIT
+810 SPEIV

-823 IKTNGFEWD
+823 VNTNGFQWA

-846 EAEYYEFTN
+846 QAEYYEFTN
-855 DKGVTWHPVV
+855 DKGLTWQPVV
-865 SKPQFI
+865 SIPQFI

-877 KASVGVRLK
+877 KANVGVRLK
-886 KQAKEGVSNSVSD
+886 ENAKQGVSNSISD
-899 TLWATDASSRF
+899 TLWATGASSRF

-916 PMKTRSQAADFGYGG
+916 PMKTRSQVADFSYGG
-931 SWNSYSLNCIAEYD
+931 SWNTYSLNCIAEYD
-945 DKGQGEPRFWTKR
+945 DKGQGEPTFWAKR
-958 FSSETDTVFDKVAQL
+958 FSSEINTVFDKVAQV
-973 DDCDIT
+973 DDCGIA
-979 GWTLPDTNE
+979 GWVLPESSE

-1002 NLRSGGYLVSNQS
+1002 NLRSYLVSNQTQ
-1015 MNILADKNGVAVTI
+1015 NALADKNGVAITI
-1029 NKGQESVEQ
+1029 NKGQESLEQ
-1038 YYSKYVYAK
+1038 YYGKYAYPK
-1047 WQLPSGAELLTGV
+1047 WQLPSGAQLVSHIDASTTTINTLLN
-1060 DSATTEI
+1060 
-1067 TAFLSTQD
+1067 TQD
-1075 TKINATELYLETWL
+1075 SIVKAAEAYLTTWLANNQKKAQSYATLET
-1089 TANQSKSKGYAAL
+1089 Q
-1102 EAEAQAK
+1102 AQAK
-1109 VVELQALTQ
+1109 TVELAAFTK
-1118 PWADDLKNTK
+1118 PWLDELSAVTTK
-1128 LKLKA
+1128 LTIYD
-1133 LEFQASVAQSRT
+1133 FQVSVAQSRT
-1145 DAESLEFINKVKAY
+1145 DAESLKFITKVKAY
-1159 KEQVAK
+1159 KEKAAK
-1165 LEQNTVVL
+1165 LQQNSNGL
-1173 SALVSGSEFAQK
+1173 NALVEGAKFAQK
-1185 LAFMQ
+1185 MAFI
-1190 QKSVSLSSSTNAL
+1190 QKNSVMLTDATSAIG
-1203 SSASLAKDIHQASLD
+1203 SASLASELHQASLD
-1218 LYKAI
+1218 LYNAI
-1223 SELEYQYGM
+1223 SVLESQYAQ
-1232 VNSFTSELNT
+1232 VTDFITQLNT
-1242 STQSLGSEFA
+1242 ATNGIGSEFDSLITLYQTLIKEMSTTA
-1252 TLTTLFQKF
+1252 TLHDL
-1261 ISEMNTTAKIHNLV
+1261 A

-1283 GLKLAKDNGFSVSQA
+1283 GLKQAADNGFSVSQA
-1298 DAMVSSRFAKL
+1298 NAMVSNRFAKL

-1316 PKSTTYKQGW
+1316 PSDTTYQQGW
-1326 RCVEDTDITGKRRVW
+1326 RCVEDTKITGKRRVW
-1341 TLLKD
+1341 ALLKD
-1346 GRPNGADDLAYDA
+1346 GLPHGADDLAYDA
-1359 SASGVASVLGS
+1359 SATGYASILGS
-1370 NGLLENTNNANL
+1370 NELLASTNNNRL
-1382 CGFNDWKVPAL
+1382 CGFSDWEVPHLA
-1393 SQLLSLQTKA
+1393 QLLSISTKA
-1403 ISSSNSTIT
+1403 VEGSNSKMTL
-1412 IDTDAFPHHRGL
+1412 DTDVFPNYLGL
-1424 DPEYDKSSYYG
+1424 KPEYDKSYFDDG
-1435 GVTFYYWSNQA
+1435 TTFYYWSSAASGDQ
-1446 KDTKQYITNYSSER
+1446 QYITSYDTKESSQTLAKAR
-1460 SYQDVR
+1460 TDGS
-1466 RSAVSG
+1466 
-1472 TEDAVILGRLVR
+1472 EDKVVLARLFR
-1484 EKATTYQYLD
+1484 EKSANYQYLNA
-1494 MQGNVVAD
+1494 QGTVVTN
-1502 RHNAI
+1502 RQNAV
-1507 CAQDTDSTLVWQL
+1507 CAQDTDSNLVWQL
-1520 FTNGDTSRF
+1520 FSRGDSSRF

-1534 VTPLISTRNTQKV
+1534 IAPLITAQNTKSI
-1547 CGKTNWRYPSK
+1547 CGKANWRYPTK
-1558 AELYGLLPINS
+1558 AELYSLLPLNNE
-1569 DVFKFNDVT
+1569 VFEFNEAT
-1578 GGGYSNHSSYIT
+1578 GGSYGYYIT
-1590 SDAAPY
+1590 SDPAPY
-1596 GRVLGLNMTTMD
+1596 GRFKGLNMTTMA
-1608 ERDVGTQSYDGR
+1608 ETDVSTASYSSA
-1620 YLYRLVAK
+1620 YLYRLVAD

>member
-1 MVRNP
+1 
-6 YKLMSVSLVSTMLI
+6 MSVSLVSTMLM

-33 SQTKPSSQ
+33 SQTQPNSQ

-52 RNAKVCLDRNSNA
+52 HNAKVCLDKNSNA

-87 DNDVAQYPILVE
+87 DNDVAQYPVLVE

-118 FTLEVPSSNSD
+118 FTLEVPSNNSN
-129 VISPVTSLI
+129 VISPMTSLI
-138 ASVSR
+138 ASVSK

-173 SNSTKS
+173 SNSAIS

-250 YRDQLKVSQEDID
+250 YRDHLKVSQEDID

-276 GQVNDASDTFDWQL
+276 GQVNDASDTFDWQF
-290 VRGFTHNTDYEYS
+290 VRGFNHNTDYEYS
-303 LDSGKT
+303 LDSGNT

-319 VGKLAFDKGAVQVRV
+319 VGKLAFDKGTVQVRV

-362 PAWISVNNAINQFD
+362 PAWITVNNAINQFD

-392 LDNGSNWT
+392 LDNGSSWI
-400 KATEKPQDIP
+400 KATEKPQNIQ

-418 LKVRVAKDDSLGH
+418 LKVRVAEDDSLGH

-460 STNQINWLWVNGY
+460 STNQINWLWVAGY
-473 KDPSFYEINL
+473 NDPSFYEINL

-520 AGVPLVISSVFTRSE
+520 AGVPLVIRSAFTRSE
-535 NQPIA
+535 NQPKA

-551 TFAWTDVEG
+551 TFAWTNVEG
-560 FTGSNFYEYSL
+560 FTGSDSYEYSL

-584 QAIPDEAFAKEQIC
+584 QAIPDEVFSKGQVC
-598 VRVKAGTDPQHD
+598 VRVKAESDPLHD
-610 PGEALCSDKGYSVT
+610 PGEALCSNKGYSVT
-624 PSMPAAPTSPISRD
+624 PSMPPAPTSPVSHD

-644 WTFVTGFSEVTD
+644 WSFVSGFSEITD

-681 AVDSIQVRV
+681 AIDSIQVRV

-698 LSGSELT
+698 PSGLELT

-712 RPSAP
+712 RPSTP
-717 SAPTGLMVNDTD
+717 SAPMGLVVNDAD

-734 TYFGEFTQPEHF
+734 TYFGEFTQPEQF

-758 VTAKPAVIGNID
+758 VTAKPVVIGNVD
-770 KSIGEVQ
+770 KNIAEVQ
-777 IRVAQNKT
+777 LRVRQNPT

-790 GVAALTTQAFTKVF
+790 GVATPTAQAFTKVF

-810 SPEIT
+810 SPEIV

-823 IKTNGFEWD
+823 VNTNGFQWA

-838 DGQSVRFD
+838 EGQSVRFD
-846 EAEYYEFTN
+846 QAEYYEFTN
-855 DKGVTWHPVV
+855 DKGLTWHPVV

-877 KASVGVRLK
+877 KANVGVRLK
-886 KQAKEGVSNSVSD
+886 KNAKQGVSNSISD
-899 TLWATDASSRF
+899 TLWATGASSRF

-916 PMKTRSQAADFGYGG
+916 PMKTRSQVADFSYGG
-931 SWNSYSLNCIAEYD
+931 SWNTYSLNCIAEYD
-945 DKGQGEPRFWTKR
+945 DKGQGEPTFWAER
-958 FSSETDTVFDKVAQL
+958 FSSEINTVFDKVAQV
-973 DDCDIT
+973 DDCGIA
-979 GWTLPDTNE
+979 GWALPESSE

-993 QRDPATLPS
+993 QRDSATLPS
-1002 NLRSGGYLVSNQS
+1002 NLRSYLVSNQTQ
-1015 MNILADKNGVAVTI
+1015 NALADKNGVAITI
-1029 NKGQESVEQ
+1029 NKGQESLEQ
-1038 YYSKYVYAK
+1038 YYGKYAYPK
-1047 WQLPSGAELLTGV
+1047 WQLPSGAQLVIYIDASTTAIDTLL
-1060 DSATTEI
+1060 SAQGSIVKAAEAYLTTWL
-1067 TAFLSTQD
+1067 ANNQKKAQSY
-1075 TKINATELYLETWL
+1075 ATLET
-1089 TANQSKSKGYAAL
+1089 Q
-1102 EAEAQAK
+1102 AQAK
-1109 VVELQALTQ
+1109 AVELAAFTK
-1118 PWADDLKNTK
+1118 PWLDELSAVTTK
-1128 LKLKA
+1128 LTIYD
-1133 LEFQASVAQSRT
+1133 FQVSVAQSRT
-1145 DAESLEFINKVKAY
+1145 DAESLEFITKVKAY
-1159 KEQVAK
+1159 KEKAAK
-1165 LEQNTVVL
+1165 LQQNSNGL
-1173 SALVSGSEFAQK
+1173 NALVEGAKFAQK
-1185 LAFMQ
+1185 MAFI
-1190 QKSVSLSSSTNAL
+1190 QKNSVMLTDATSAIG
-1203 SSASLAKDIHQASLD
+1203 SASLASELHQASLD
-1218 LYKAI
+1218 LYNAI
-1223 SELEYQYGM
+1223 SVLESQYAQ
-1232 VNSFTSELNT
+1232 VTDFITQLNT
-1242 STQSLGSEFA
+1242 ATNGIGSEFDSLIALYQTLIKEMSTTA
-1252 TLTTLFQKF
+1252 TLHDL
-1261 ISEMNTTAKIHNLV
+1261 A

-1283 GLKLAKDNGFSVSQA
+1283 GLKQAADNGFSVSQA
-1298 DAMVSSRFAKL
+1298 NAMVSNRFAKL

-1316 PKSTTYKQGW
+1316 PSDTTYQQGW
-1326 RCVEDTDITGKRRVW
+1326 RCVEDTKITGKRRVW
-1341 TLLKD
+1341 ALLKD
-1346 GRPNGADDLAYDA
+1346 GLPHGADDLAYDA
-1359 SASGVASVLGS
+1359 SATGYASILGS
-1370 NGLLENTNNANL
+1370 NELLASTNNNKL
-1382 CGFNDWKVPAL
+1382 CGFSDWEVPHLA
-1393 SQLLSLQTKA
+1393 QLLSINTKA
-1403 ISSSNSTIT
+1403 VEGSNSKMTL
-1412 IDTDAFPHHRGL
+1412 DTDVFPNYLGL
-1424 DPEYDKSSYYG
+1424 KPKYDKSYFDDG
-1435 GVTFYYWSNQA
+1435 TTFYYWSSAASGDQ
-1446 KDTKQYITNYSSER
+1446 QYITSYDTKESSQTLAKAR
-1460 SYQDVR
+1460 TDGS
-1466 RSAVSG
+1466 
-1472 TEDAVILGRLVR
+1472 EDKVVLARLFR
-1484 EKATTYQYLD
+1484 EKSANYQYLNA
-1494 MQGNVVAD
+1494 QGTVVTN
-1502 RHNAI
+1502 RQNAV
-1507 CAQDTDSTLVWQL
+1507 CAQDTDSNLVWQL
-1520 FTNGDTSRF
+1520 FSRGDSSRF

-1534 VTPLISTRNTQKV
+1534 IAPLITAQNTKSI
-1547 CGKTNWRYPSK
+1547 CRKANWRYPTK
-1558 AELYGLLPINS
+1558 AELYSLLPLNNE
-1569 DVFKFNDVT
+1569 VFEFNEAT
-1578 GGGYSNHSSYIT
+1578 GGSYGYYIT
-1590 SDAAPY
+1590 SDPAPY
-1596 GRVLGLNMTTMD
+1596 GRFKGLNMTTMA
-1608 ERDVGTQSYDGR
+1608 ETDVSTASYSSA
-1620 YLYRLVAK
+1620 YLYRLVAD

>member
-1 MVRNP
+1 
-6 YKLMSVSLVSTMLI
+6 MSVSLVSTMLI

-73 IATTDAEGRFQLDV
+73 ISTTDAEGRFQLDV

-219 ELDLA
+219 ELDLT

-319 VGKLAFDKGAVQVRV
+319 IGKLAFDKGAVQVRV

-392 LDNGSNWT
+392 LDNGSSWT
-400 KATEKPQDIP
+400 QATEKPQDIP

-483 GNGWQDVTALPYLV
+483 GNDWQDVTALPYLV

-560 FTGSNFYEYSL
+560 FTGSDFYEYSL

-584 QAIPDEAFAKEQIC
+584 QAIPDEAFAKGQIC

-624 PSMPAAPTSPISRD
+624 PSMPAAPTSPISHD

-656 YEINALNTGWT
+656 YEINTLNTGWA

-681 AVDSIQVRV
+681 AIDSIQVRV

-698 LSGSELT
+698 PSGSELT
-705 NDVAFTV
+705 NDMAFTV

-717 SAPTGLMVNDTD
+717 IAPTDLVVNDTN

-758 VTAKPAVIGNID
+758 VTAKPVVIGNID
-770 KSIGEVQ
+770 KNIAEVQ
-777 IRVAQNKT
+777 LRVSANPN

-790 GVAALTTQAFTKVF
+790 GASALTTQAFTKVF
-804 EIPAPT
+804 EIPSPT

-815 NTFTGSNP
+815 NTFTSSNP

-855 DKGVTWHPVV
+855 DQGLTWHPVV

-877 KASVGVRLK
+877 KTNVGIRLK
-886 KQAKEGVSNSVSD
+886 RNAKQGVSNSISD
-899 TLWATDASSRF
+899 TLWATDAVSSF

-916 PMKTRSQAADFGYGG
+916 PMKTRSQAADFSYGG

-945 DKGQGEPRFWTKR
+945 DKGQGEPTFWTKR
-958 FSSETDTVFDKVAQL
+958 FSSETDTVFDKVAQM
-973 DDCDIT
+973 DDCDIA
-979 GWTLPDTNE
+979 GWTLPNTNE

-1038 YYSKYVYAK
+1038 YYSKYAYAK
-1047 WQLPSGAELLTGV
+1047 WELPSGPQLVSHIDASTTAVETLLNTQSSIVKAAEAYLTTWLANNQKKAQ
-1060 DSATTEI
+1060 SYAT
-1067 TAFLSTQD
+1067 
-1075 TKINATELYLETWL
+1075 LET
-1089 TANQSKSKGYAAL
+1089 Q
-1102 EAEAQAK
+1102 AQAK
-1109 VVELQALTQ
+1109 AVELAAFTK
-1118 PWADDLKNTK
+1118 PWLDELSAVTTK
-1128 LKLKA
+1128 LTIYD
-1133 LEFQASVAQSRT
+1133 FQVSVAQSRT
-1145 DAESLEFINKVKAY
+1145 DAESLEFITKVKAY
-1159 KEQVAK
+1159 KEKAAK
-1165 LEQNTVVL
+1165 LQQNSNGL
-1173 SALVSGSEFAQK
+1173 NALVEGAKFAQK
-1185 LAFMQ
+1185 MAFI
-1190 QKSVSLSSSTNAL
+1190 QKNSVMLTDATSAIG
-1203 SSASLAKDIHQASLD
+1203 SASLASELHQASLD
-1218 LYKAI
+1218 LYSAI
-1223 SELEYQYGM
+1223 SVLESQYAQ
-1232 VNSFTSELNT
+1232 VTDFINQLNT
-1242 STQSLGSEFA
+1242 ATNGISSEFDSLIALYQTLIKEMSTTA
-1252 TLTTLFQKF
+1252 TLHDL
-1261 ISEMNTTAKIHNLV
+1261 A

-1283 GLKLAKDNGFSVSQA
+1283 GLKQAADNGFSVSQA
-1298 DAMVSSRFAKL
+1298 NAMVSNRFAKL

-1316 PKSTTYKQGW
+1316 PSDTTYQQGW
-1326 RCVEDTDITGKRRVW
+1326 RCVEDTKITGKRRVW
-1341 TLLKD
+1341 ALLKD
-1346 GRPNGADDLAYDA
+1346 GLPHGADDLAYDA
-1359 SASGVASVLGS
+1359 SATGYASILGS
-1370 NGLLENTNNANL
+1370 NELLASTNNNKL
-1382 CGFNDWKVPAL
+1382 CGFSDWEVPHLA
-1393 SQLLSLQTKA
+1393 QLLSINTKA
-1403 ISSSNSTIT
+1403 VEGSNSKMTL
-1412 IDTDAFPHHRGL
+1412 DTDVFPNYLGL
-1424 DPEYDKSSYYG
+1424 KPEYDKSYFDNG
-1435 GVTFYYWSNQA
+1435 TTFYYWSSAASGDQ
-1446 KDTKQYITNYSSER
+1446 QYITSYDTKESSQTLDKAR
-1460 SYQDVR
+1460 TDGS
-1466 RSAVSG
+1466 
-1472 TEDAVILGRLVR
+1472 EDKVVLARLFR
-1484 EKATTYQYLD
+1484 EKSANYQYLNA
-1494 MQGNVVAD
+1494 QGTVVTN
-1502 RHNAI
+1502 RQNAV
-1507 CAQDTDSTLVWQL
+1507 CAQDTDSNLVWQL
-1520 FTNGDTSRF
+1520 FSRGDSSRF

-1534 VTPLISTRNTQKV
+1534 IAPLITAQNTKSI
-1547 CGKTNWRYPSK
+1547 CGKANWRYPAK
-1558 AELYGLLPINS
+1558 AELYSLLPLNNE
-1569 DVFKFNDVT
+1569 VFEFNEAT
-1578 GGGYSNHSSYIT
+1578 GGNYGYYIT
-1590 SDAAPY
+1590 SDPAPY
-1596 GRVLGLNMTTMD
+1596 GRFKGLNMTTMT
-1608 ERDVGTQSYDGR
+1608 ETDVSTASYSSA
-1620 YLYRLVAK
+1620 YLYRLVAD

>member
-1 MVRNP
+1 
-6 YKLMSVSLVSTMLI
+6 MSVSLVSTMLI

-52 RNAKVCLDRNSNA
+52 HNAKVCLDKNSNA

-73 IATTDAEGRFQLDV
+73 IATTDTEGRFELDV
-87 DNDVAQYPILVE
+87 DNDAVQYPILVE
-99 AVAGITIDM
+99 AIAGVTIDM

-118 FTLEVPSSNSD
+118 FTLEVPSNNSN
-129 VISPVTSLI
+129 VISPMTSLI
-138 ASVSR
+138 ASVSK

-173 SNSTKS
+173 SNSAIS

-238 GTDSALKQLGKE
+238 GTESALKQLGKE

-263 GNEIITRPPAPKH
+263 GNEIITRPPAPMH

-362 PAWISVNNAINQFD
+362 PAWITVNNANNQFD

-392 LDNGSNWT
+392 LDNGSSWI
-400 KATEKPQDIP
+400 KATEKPQDIQ

-460 STNQINWLWVNGY
+460 STNQINWLWVAGY
-473 KDPSFYEINL
+473 NDPSFYEINL

-497 GNVSLPANTISVRVK
+497 GNASLPANTISVRVK

-520 AGVPLVISSVFTRSE
+520 AGVPLVISSAFTRSE
-535 NQPIA
+535 NQPVA

-551 TFAWTDVEG
+551 TFAWTNVEG
-560 FTGSNFYEYSL
+560 FTGSDSYEYSL
-571 DRGITFTPVTSNP
+571 DRGITFTPVASNP
-584 QAIPDEAFAKEQIC
+584 QAIPDEIFSKGQVC
-598 VRVKAGTDPQHD
+598 VRVKAESDPLHD
-610 PGEALCSDKGYSVT
+610 PGEALCSDKGYSIT
-624 PSMPAAPTSPISRD
+624 PNMPTTPTSPVSHD

-644 WTFVTGFSEVTD
+644 WTFVTGFSEATD
-656 YEINALNTGWT
+656 YEINVLNAGWT
-667 VVTTKPYQLNDQAY
+667 VVITKPYQLNDQAY
-681 AVDSIQVRV
+681 AINSIQVRV

-698 LSGSELT
+698 PSGSELT

-717 SAPTGLMVNDTD
+717 SAPTGLVVNDAD

-758 VTAKPAVIGNID
+758 VTAKPVVIGNVD
-770 KSIGEVQ
+770 KNIAKVQ
-777 IRVAQNKT
+777 LRVRQNPT

-790 GVAALTTQAFTKVF
+790 GVATPTAQAFTKVF

-810 SPEIT
+810 SPEIV

-823 IKTNGFEWD
+823 VNTNGFQWA

-838 DGQSVRFD
+838 EGQSVRFD
-846 EAEYYEFTN
+846 QAEYYEFTN
-855 DKGVTWHPVV
+855 DKGLTWHPVV

-877 KASVGVRLK
+877 KANVGVRLK
-886 KQAKEGVSNSVSD
+886 RNAKQGVSNSISD
-899 TLWATDASSRF
+899 TLWATGASSRF

-916 PMKTRSQAADFGYGG
+916 PMKTRSQVADFSYGG
-931 SWNSYSLNCIAEYD
+931 SWNTYSLNCIAEYD
-945 DKGQGEPRFWTKR
+945 DKGQGEPTFWAER
-958 FSSETDTVFDKVAQL
+958 FSSEIDTVFDKVAQV
-973 DDCDIT
+973 DDCGIA
-979 GWTLPDTNE
+979 GWNLPESSE

-1002 NLRSGGYLVSNQS
+1002 NLRGYLVSNNS
-1015 MNILADKNGVAVTI
+1015 SNTLADKNGVAVTI

-1038 YYSKYVYAK
+1038 YYSKYAYAK
-1047 WQLPSGAELLTGV
+1047 WQLPSGAQLVSHIDASTTSVDTLLNTQSSIV
-1060 DSATTEI
+1060 KAAEAYLTTWLANNQKKAQSYAT
-1067 TAFLSTQD
+1067 
-1075 TKINATELYLETWL
+1075 LET
-1089 TANQSKSKGYAAL
+1089 Q
-1102 EAEAQAK
+1102 AQAK
-1109 VVELQALTQ
+1109 TVELAAFTK
-1118 PWADDLKNTK
+1118 PWLDELSAVTTK
-1128 LKLKA
+1128 LTIYD
-1133 LEFQASVAQSRT
+1133 FQVSVAQSRT
-1145 DAESLEFINKVKAY
+1145 DAKSLEFITKVKAY
-1159 KEQVAK
+1159 KEKAAK
-1165 LEQNTVVL
+1165 LQQNSNGL
-1173 SALVSGSEFAQK
+1173 NALVEGAKFAQK
-1185 LAFMQ
+1185 MAFI
-1190 QKSVSLSSSTNAL
+1190 QKNSVMLTDATSAIG
-1203 SSASLAKDIHQASLD
+1203 SASLASELHQASLD
-1218 LYKAI
+1218 LYNAI
-1223 SELEYQYGM
+1223 SVLESQYAQ
-1232 VNSFTSELNT
+1232 VTDFITQLNT
-1242 STQSLGSEFA
+1242 ATNGIGSEFDSLITLYQTLIKEMSTTA
-1252 TLTTLFQKF
+1252 TLHDL
-1261 ISEMNTTAKIHNLV
+1261 A

-1283 GLKLAKDNGFSVSQA
+1283 GLKQAADNGFSVSQA
-1298 DAMVSSRFAKL
+1298 NAMVSNRFAKL

-1316 PKSTTYKQGW
+1316 PSDTTYQQGW
-1326 RCVEDTDITGKRRVW
+1326 RCVEDTKITGKRRVW
-1341 TLLKD
+1341 ALLKD
-1346 GRPNGADDLAYDA
+1346 GLPHGADDLAYDA
-1359 SASGVASVLGS
+1359 SATGYASILGS
-1370 NGLLENTNNANL
+1370 NELLASTNNNKL
-1382 CGFNDWKVPAL
+1382 CGFSDWEVPHLA
-1393 SQLLSLQTKA
+1393 QLLSINTKA
-1403 ISSSNSTIT
+1403 VEGSNSKMTL
-1412 IDTDAFPHHRGL
+1412 DTDVFPNYLGL
-1424 DPEYDKSSYYG
+1424 KPEYDKSYFDDG
-1435 GVTFYYWSNQA
+1435 TTFYYWSSAASGDQ
-1446 KDTKQYITNYSSER
+1446 QYITSYDTKESSQTLAKAR
-1460 SYQDVR
+1460 TDGS
-1466 RSAVSG
+1466 
-1472 TEDAVILGRLVR
+1472 EDKVVLARLFR
-1484 EKATTYQYLD
+1484 EKSANYQYLNA
-1494 MQGNVVAD
+1494 QGTVVTN
-1502 RHNAI
+1502 RQNAV
-1507 CAQDTDSTLVWQL
+1507 CAQDTDSNLVWQL
-1520 FTNGDTSRF
+1520 FSRGDSSRF

-1534 VTPLISTRNTQKV
+1534 IAPLITAQNTKSI
-1547 CGKTNWRYPSK
+1547 CGKANWRYPTK
-1558 AELYGLLPINS
+1558 AELYSLLPLNKE
-1569 DVFKFNDVT
+1569 VFEFNEAT
-1578 GGGYSNHSSYIT
+1578 GGSYGYYIT
-1590 SDAAPY
+1590 SDPAPY
-1596 GRVLGLNMTTMD
+1596 GRFKGLNMTTMA
-1608 ERDVGTQSYDGR
+1608 ETDVSTASYSSA
-1620 YLYRLVAK
+1620 YLYRLVAD

>member
-1 MVRNP
+1 
-6 YKLMSVSLVSTMLI
+6 MSVSLVSTMLI
-20 ACGGAESDPKLKQ
+20 ACGGSESDPKLKQ

-65 MCDSADGE
+65 MCDFADGE

-362 PAWISVNNAINQFD
+362 PAWISVNDAINQFD

-392 LDNGSNWT
+392 LDNGSIWT
-400 KATEKPQDIP
+400 QATEKPQDIP

-560 FTGSNFYEYSL
+560 FTGSDFYEYSL
-571 DRGITFTPVTSNP
+571 DRGITFTPVASNP
-584 QAIPDEAFAKEQIC
+584 QAIPDETFAKGQIC

-624 PSMPAAPTSPISRD
+624 PNMPTAPTSPVSHD

-644 WTFVTGFSEVTD
+644 WTFVAGFSEVTD

-681 AVDSIQVRV
+681 AIDSIQVRV

-698 LSGSELT
+698 PSGSELT

-717 SAPTGLMVNDTD
+717 SAPTGLVVNDTD

-758 VTAKPAVIGNID
+758 VTAKPVVIGNID
-770 KSIGEVQ
+770 KNIAEVQ
-777 IRVAQNKT
+777 LRVRQNPT

-790 GVAALTTQAFTKVF
+790 GVATPTAQAFTKVF

-810 SPEIT
+810 SPKIV

-823 IKTNGFEWD
+823 INTNGFQWD

-838 DGQSVRFD
+838 EGQLVRFD
-846 EAEYYEFTN
+846 QAEYYEFTN

-899 TLWATDASSRF
+899 TLWATDAVSSF

-916 PMKTRSQAADFGYGG
+916 PMKTRSQAADFSYGG

-945 DKGQGEPRFWTKR
+945 DKGQGEPTFWAER
-958 FSSETDTVFDKVAQL
+958 FSSEIDTVFDKVTQL
-973 DDCDIT
+973 DDCGIA
-979 GWTLPDTNE
+979 GWNLPESGE

-993 QRDPATLPS
+993 TRDPATLPS
-1002 NLRSGGYLVSNQS
+1002 NLRSYLVSNNS
-1015 MNILADKNGVAVTI
+1015 SNILADKNGVVVTI
-1029 NKGQESVEQ
+1029 NKGQEPVVLEG
-1038 YYSKYVYAK
+1038 SKFAYPK
-1047 WQLPSGAELLTGV
+1047 WQLPPGAQLVSHIDASTTAVETLLNTQSSIV
-1060 DSATTEI
+1060 KAAEAYLTTWLANNQKKAQSYAT
-1067 TAFLSTQD
+1067 
-1075 TKINATELYLETWL
+1075 LET
-1089 TANQSKSKGYAAL
+1089 Q
-1102 EAEAQAK
+1102 AQAK
-1109 VVELQALTQ
+1109 AVELAAFTK
-1118 PWADDLKNTK
+1118 PWFDELSAVSTK
-1128 LKLKA
+1128 LTIYD
-1133 LEFQASVAQSRT
+1133 FQVSVAQSRT
-1145 DAESLEFINKVKAY
+1145 DTESLEFITKVKAY
-1159 KEQVAK
+1159 KEKAAK
-1165 LEQNTVVL
+1165 LQQNSNGL
-1173 SALVSGSEFAQK
+1173 NALVEGAKFAQK
-1185 LAFMQ
+1185 MAFIQ
-1190 QKSVSLSSSTNAL
+1190 KKSVMLTDAASAIG
-1203 SSASLAKDIHQASLD
+1203 SASLASELHQASLD
-1218 LYKAI
+1218 LYSAI
-1223 SELEYQYGM
+1223 SVLESQYEQ
-1232 VNSFTSELNT
+1232 VADFITQLNT
-1242 STQSLGSEFA
+1242 ATNGIGSEFDSLIALYQTLIKEMSTTA
-1252 TLTTLFQKF
+1252 TLHDL
-1261 ISEMNTTAKIHNLV
+1261 A

-1283 GLKLAKDNGFSVSQA
+1283 GLKQAADNGFSVSQA
-1298 DAMVSSRFAKL
+1298 NAMVSNRFAKL

-1316 PKSTTYKQGW
+1316 TSDTTYQQGW
-1326 RCVEDTDITGKRRVW
+1326 RCVEDTKISGKRRVW
-1341 TLLKD
+1341 ALLKD
-1346 GRPNGADDLAYDA
+1346 GLPHGADDLAYDA
-1359 SASGVASVLGS
+1359 SATGYASILGS
-1370 NGLLENTNNANL
+1370 NELLASTNNNKL
-1382 CGFNDWKVPAL
+1382 CGFSDWEVPHLA
-1393 SQLLSLQTKA
+1393 QLLSINTKA
-1403 ISSSNSTIT
+1403 VEGSNSKMTL
-1412 IDTDAFPHHRGL
+1412 DTDVFPNYLGL
-1424 DPEYDKSSYYG
+1424 KPEYDKPYFDNG
-1435 GVTFYYWSNQA
+1435 TTFYYWSSAASGDQ
-1446 KDTKQYITNYSSER
+1446 QYITSYDTKESSQTLDKAR
-1460 SYQDVR
+1460 TDGS
-1466 RSAVSG
+1466 
-1472 TEDAVILGRLVR
+1472 EDKVVLARLFR
-1484 EKATTYQYLD
+1484 EKSANYQYLNA
-1494 MQGNVVAD
+1494 QGTVVTN
-1502 RHNAI
+1502 RQNAV
-1507 CAQDTDSTLVWQL
+1507 CAQDTDSNLVWQL
-1520 FTNGDTSRF
+1520 FSRGDSNRF

-1534 VTPLISTRNTQKV
+1534 IAPLITAQNTKSI
-1547 CGKTNWRYPSK
+1547 CGKANWRYPTK
-1558 AELYGLLPINS
+1558 AELYRLLPLNNE
-1569 DVFKFNDVT
+1569 VFEFNEAT
-1578 GGGYSNHSSYIT
+1578 GDSYNYYIT
-1590 SDAAPY
+1590 SDAADSQY
-1596 GRVLGLNMTTMD
+1596 NRFVGLNMNTMV
-1608 ERDVGTQSYDGR
+1608 ETQVLIETHSPA
-1620 YLYRLVAK
+1620 YLYRLVAD

>member
-33 SQTKPSSQ
+33 SQTQPNSQ
-41 NISGIALDGYL
+41 NVSGIALDGYL
-52 RNAKVCLDRNSNA
+52 HNAKVCFDKNSNA

-87 DNDVAQYPILVE
+87 DNDVTQYPILVE
-99 AVAGITIDM
+99 AVAGVTIDM

-118 FTLEVPSSNSD
+118 FTLEVPNNNSD

-138 ASVSR
+138 TSVSR

-155 VASDLGI
+155 IADDLGI
-162 DKQLAVGDYSA
+162 DTQLAVSDYSA

-179 REVHMFA
+179 RELHMFA
-186 RGVTRVLQEAQMA
+186 RGVTRVLQEAQIA
-199 SVDAGVDQVNAR
+199 SVDAGIDQVNAR
-211 KGSMYKLA
+211 KGAMYKLA

-224 EFKAKTDLLSHGAS
+224 EFKTKTDLLSHGAS
-238 GTDSALKQLGKE
+238 GTDNALKQLGKE
-250 YRDQLKVSQEDID
+250 YRDQLKVSQEDVD
-263 GNEIITRPPAPKH
+263 GNDIITRPPAPKH
-276 GQVNDASDTFDWQL
+276 GQVNDASDTFNWQF
-290 VRGFTHNTDYEYS
+290 VRGFNQNTDYEYS

-319 VGKLAFDKGAVQVRV
+319 VGKLAFEKGAVQVRV

-362 PAWISVNNAINQFD
+362 PAWITVNNAINQFD
-376 WAFVDSF
+376 WALVDSF
-383 NELGLYEYS
+383 NELDLYEYS
-392 LDNGSNWT
+392 LDNGSSWT
-400 KATEKPQDIP
+400 KATEKPQNIQ
-410 DLDIPVGH
+410 DLDIPLGH
-418 LKVRVAKDDSLGH
+418 LKVRVAKNDSLGD

-436 SASEQSMTV
+436 AMSEKPMTV
-445 TPVQPAQ
+445 TPAQPAK
-452 PVLDFAND
+452 PVLEFAND
-460 STNQINWLWVNGY
+460 STNQINWLWVTGY
-473 KDPSFYEINL
+473 NAPSFYEINL
-483 GNGWQDVTALPYLV
+483 GSGWKDVTSQPYLV
-497 GNVSLPANTISVRVK
+497 GNVSLPANSISVRVK

-520 AGVPLVISSVFTRSE
+520 AGVPLVISSAFTRSE
-535 NQPIA
+535 NQPVA

-551 TFAWTDVEG
+551 TFAWTNVEG
-560 FTGSNFYEYSL
+560 FTGSDSYEYSL

-584 QAIPDEAFAKEQIC
+584 QAIPDEMLTKGQVC
-598 VRVKAGTDPQHD
+598 VRVKAESDPLHD
-610 PGEALCSDKGYSVT
+610 PGEALCSDKSYSVT
-624 PSMPAAPTSPISRD
+624 PSMPAAPTSPITHD

-644 WTFVTGFSEVTD
+644 WTFVTGFSEATD
-656 YEINALNTGWT
+656 YEINVLNAGWV
-667 VVTTKPYQLNDQAY
+667 VVTQKPYQLIDQAY
-681 AVDSIQVRV
+681 AIGSIQVRV

-698 LSGSELT
+698 PSSSELT

-717 SAPTGLMVNDTD
+717 IAPTGLVVNDID

-734 TYFGEFTQPEHF
+734 TYFGDFTQPEHF

-758 VTAKPAVIGNID
+758 VTAKPVVIGNVD

-777 IRVAQNKT
+777 LRVSANPN

-790 GVAALTTQAFTKVF
+790 GLAALTTQAFTKVF

-846 EAEYYEFTN
+846 EAEHYEFTN
-855 DKGVTWHPVV
+855 DKGLTWQPVV
-865 SKPQFI
+865 SIPQFV

-877 KASVGVRLK
+877 KANVGVRLK
-886 KQAKEGVSNSVSD
+886 ENAKQGVSNSISD
-899 TLWATDASSRF
+899 TLWATTASSRF

-916 PMKTRSQAADFGYGG
+916 PMKTRSQAAGFNYGG
-931 SWNSYSLNCIAEYD
+931 SWNTYSLNCIAEYD
-945 DKGQGEPRFWTKR
+945 DKGQGEPTFWAER
-958 FSSETDTVFDKVAQL
+958 FSSEIDTVFDKVTQL
-973 DDCDIT
+973 DDCGIA
-979 GWTLPDTNE
+979 GWTLPDTSE
-988 VITLS
+988 VVTLS

-1002 NLRSGGYLVSNQS
+1002 NLRSGYLVSNKS
-1015 MNILADKNGVAVTI
+1015 VNVLAAKNGVAVTI

-1038 YYSKYVYAK
+1038 YYSKYAYAK

-1075 TKINATELYLETWL
+1075 TKINATELYLEAWL

-1102 EAEAQAK
+1102 ETEAQAK
-1109 VVELQALTQ
+1109 LVELQALTQ
-1118 PWADDLKNTK
+1118 PWSDDLKNTK

-1133 LEFQASVAQSRT
+1133 LEFQAFVAQSRT

-1165 LEQNTVVL
+1165 LEQNTVAL

-1190 QKSVSLSSSTNAL
+1190 QKSVILSSSTNAL

-1223 SELEYQYGM
+1223 SDLEHQYGM
-1232 VNSFTSELNT
+1232 VNSFVSELNT
-1242 STQSLGSEFA
+1242 STQTLGSEFA

-1261 ISEMNTTAKIHNLV
+1261 ISEMNTTAQAHNLV

-1283 GLKLAKDNGFSVSQA
+1283 GLKLAKDNGYSVSQA
-1298 DAMVSSRFAKL
+1298 DATISSRFAKL

-1316 PKSTTYKQGW
+1316 PKSTTYQQGW
-1326 RCVEDTDITGKRRVW
+1326 RCVEDTQIAGKRRVW

-1370 NGLLENTNNANL
+1370 NGLLESTNNANL
-1382 CGFNDWKVPAL
+1382 CGFNDWKVPGL

-1446 KDTKQYITNYSSER
+1446 NDSKQYVTNYSSER

-1466 RSAVSG
+1466 SSKIDG

-1502 RHNAI
+1502 RQNAI
-1507 CAQDTDSTLVWQL
+1507 CVQDTDSNLVWQL

-1529 KKYVD
+1529 KKYVE
-1534 VTPLISTRNTQKV
+1534 VTPLISTRNTQTV

-1558 AELYGLLPINS
+1558 AELYGLLPINA
-1569 DVFKFNDVT
+1569 DVFKFNEVT

-1590 SDAAPY
+1590 SDPAPY

-1608 ERDVGTQSYDGR
+1608 ESQVGTQSYDGR

>member
-1 MVRNP
+1 
-6 YKLMSVSLVSTMLI
+6 MSVSLVSTMLI

-108 DSPNQPIESG
+108 DSPNQPIEPG

-219 ELDLA
+219 ELDLT

-238 GTDSALKQLGKE
+238 GTDSALKQLGNE

-362 PAWISVNNAINQFD
+362 PAWITVNNAINQFD

-392 LDNGSNWT
+392 LDNGSSWI
-400 KATEKPQDIP
+400 KATEKPQDIQ

-460 STNQINWLWVNGY
+460 STNQINWLWVAGY
-473 KDPSFYEINL
+473 NDPSFYEINL

-520 AGVPLVISSVFTRSE
+520 AGVPLVISSAFTRSE
-535 NQPIA
+535 NQPVA

-551 TFAWTDVEG
+551 TFAWTNVEG
-560 FTGSNFYEYSL
+560 FTGSNSYEYSL

-584 QAIPDEAFAKEQIC
+584 QAIPDEIFSKGQVC
-598 VRVKAGTDPQHD
+598 VRVKAESDPLHD
-610 PGEALCSDKGYSVT
+610 PGEALCSDKSYSVT
-624 PSMPAAPTSPISRD
+624 PSMPPAPTSPVSHD

-681 AVDSIQVRV
+681 AIDSIQVRV

-698 LSGSELT
+698 PSGLELT

-717 SAPTGLMVNDTD
+717 SAPTGLVVNDAD

-734 TYFGEFTQPEHF
+734 TYFGEFTQPEQF

-758 VTAKPAVIGNID
+758 VTAKPVVIGNVD
-770 KSIGEVQ
+770 KNIAEVQ
-777 IRVAQNKT
+777 LRVRQNPT

-790 GVAALTTQAFTKVF
+790 GASALTTEAFTKVF

-810 SPEIT
+810 SPKIV

-823 IKTNGFEWD
+823 INTNGFQWD

-838 DGQSVRFD
+838 EGQSVRFD
-846 EAEYYEFTN
+846 QAEYYEFTN

-877 KASVGVRLK
+877 KANVGVRLK
-886 KQAKEGVSNSVSD
+886 KNAKQGVSNSISD

-931 SWNSYSLNCIAEYD
+931 AWNSYSLNCIAEYD
-945 DKGQGEPRFWTKR
+945 DKGQGEPTFWAER
-958 FSSETDTVFDKVAQL
+958 FSSEIDTVFDKVTQL
-973 DDCDIT
+973 DDCGIA
-979 GWTLPDTNE
+979 GWNLPESGE

-993 QRDPATLPS
+993 TRDPATLPS
-1002 NLRSGGYLVSNQS
+1002 NLRSYLVSNNS
-1015 MNILADKNGVAVTI
+1015 SNTLADKNGVAVTI

-1038 YYSKYVYAK
+1038 YYSKYAYAK
-1047 WQLPSGAELLTGV
+1047 WELPSGPQLVSHIDASTAAVETLLNTQSSIVKVAEAYLTTWLANNQKKAQ
-1060 DSATTEI
+1060 SYAT
-1067 TAFLSTQD
+1067 
-1075 TKINATELYLETWL
+1075 LET
-1089 TANQSKSKGYAAL
+1089 Q
-1102 EAEAQAK
+1102 AQAK
-1109 VVELQALTQ
+1109 AVELAAFTK
-1118 PWADDLKNTK
+1118 PWLDELSAVTTK
-1128 LKLKA
+1128 LTIYD
-1133 LEFQASVAQSRT
+1133 FQVSVAQSRT
-1145 DAESLEFINKVKAY
+1145 DAESLEFITKVKAY
-1159 KEQVAK
+1159 KEKAAK
-1165 LEQNTVVL
+1165 LQQNSNGL
-1173 SALVSGSEFAQK
+1173 NALVEGAKFAQK
-1185 LAFMQ
+1185 MAFI
-1190 QKSVSLSSSTNAL
+1190 QKNSVMLTDATSAIG
-1203 SSASLAKDIHQASLD
+1203 SASLASELHQASLD
-1218 LYKAI
+1218 LYSAI
-1223 SELEYQYGM
+1223 SVLESQYAQ
-1232 VNSFTSELNT
+1232 VTDFINQLNT
-1242 STQSLGSEFA
+1242 ATNGISSEFDSLIALYQTLIKEMSTTA
-1252 TLTTLFQKF
+1252 TLHDL
-1261 ISEMNTTAKIHNLV
+1261 A

-1283 GLKLAKDNGFSVSQA
+1283 GLKQAADNGFSVSQA
-1298 DAMVSSRFAKL
+1298 NAMVSNRFAKL

-1316 PKSTTYKQGW
+1316 TSDTTYQQGW
-1326 RCVEDTDITGKRRVW
+1326 RCVEDTKISGKRRVW
-1341 TLLKD
+1341 ALLKD
-1346 GRPNGADDLAYDA
+1346 GLPHGADDLAYDA
-1359 SASGVASVLGS
+1359 SATGYASILGS
-1370 NGLLENTNNANL
+1370 NELLASTNNNKL
-1382 CGFNDWKVPAL
+1382 CGFSDWKIPHLA
-1393 SQLLSLQTKA
+1393 QLLSINTKA
-1403 ISSSNSTIT
+1403 VEGSNSKMTL
-1412 IDTDAFPHHRGL
+1412 DTDVFPNYLGL
-1424 DPEYDKSSYYG
+1424 KPEYDKSYFDNG
-1435 GVTFYYWSNQA
+1435 TTFYYWSSAASGDQ
-1446 KDTKQYITNYSSER
+1446 QYITSYDTKESSQTLDKAR
-1460 SYQDVR
+1460 TDGS
-1466 RSAVSG
+1466 
-1472 TEDAVILGRLVR
+1472 EDKVVLARLFR
-1484 EKATTYQYLD
+1484 EKSANYQYLNA
-1494 MQGNVVAD
+1494 QGTVVTN
-1502 RHNAI
+1502 RQNAV
-1507 CAQDTDSTLVWQL
+1507 CAQDTDSNLVWQL
-1520 FTNGDTSRF
+1520 FSRGDSSRF

-1534 VTPLISTRNTQKV
+1534 IAPLITAQNTKSI
-1547 CGKTNWRYPSK
+1547 CGKANWRYPTK
-1558 AELYGLLPINS
+1558 AELYSLLPLNNE
-1569 DVFKFNDVT
+1569 VFEFNEAT
-1578 GGGYSNHSSYIT
+1578 GGSYGYYIT
-1590 SDAAPY
+1590 SDPAPY
-1596 GRVLGLNMTTMD
+1596 GRFKGLNMTTMA
-1608 ERDVGTQSYDGR
+1608 ETDVSTASYSSA
-1620 YLYRLVAK
+1620 YLYRLVSD

>member
-1 MVRNP
+1 
-6 YKLMSVSLVSTMLI
+6 MSVSLVSTMLI

-250 YRDQLKVSQEDID
+250 YRDQLKVSQQDID
-263 GNEIITRPPAPKH
+263 GNEIITKPPAPKH

-445 TPVQPAQ
+445 TPIQ
-452 PVLDFAND
+452 PVKPVLEFAND

-473 KDPSFYEINL
+473 NDPSFYEINL

-535 NQPIA
+535 NQPIT

-560 FTGSNFYEYSL
+560 FTGSDFYEYSL

-584 QAIPDEAFAKEQIC
+584 QAIPDETFAKGQIC

-624 PSMPAAPTSPISRD
+624 PSMPAAPTSPNSHD

-656 YEINALNTGWT
+656 YEINALNTGWA

-681 AVDSIQVRV
+681 AIDSIQVRV

-698 LSGSELT
+698 PSGSELT

-717 SAPTGLMVNDTD
+717 SAPTGLVVNDTD

-746 EVTLDSGSTWTK
+746 EVTLDSSSTWTK
-758 VTAKPAVIGNID
+758 VTAKPVVIGNVD
-770 KSIGEVQ
+770 KNIAEVQ
-777 IRVAQNKT
+777 LRVRQNPT

-790 GVAALTTQAFTKVF
+790 GASALTTEAFTKVF

-810 SPEIT
+810 SPKIV

-823 IKTNGFEWD
+823 INTNGFQWD

-838 DGQSVRFD
+838 EGQSVRFD
-846 EAEYYEFTN
+846 QAEYYEFTN

-877 KASVGVRLK
+877 KANVGVRLK

-899 TLWATDASSRF
+899 TLWATDAVSSF

-916 PMKTRSQAADFGYGG
+916 PMKTRSQVADFSYGG
-931 SWNSYSLNCIAEYD
+931 SWNTYSLNCIAEYD
-945 DKGQGEPRFWTKR
+945 DKGQGEPTFWAER
-958 FSSETDTVFDKVAQL
+958 FSSEINTVFDKVAQV
-973 DDCDIT
+973 DDCGIA
-979 GWTLPDTNE
+979 GWVLPESSE

-993 QRDPATLPS
+993 QRDSATLPS
-1002 NLRSGGYLVSNQS
+1002 NLRSYLVSNQTQ
-1015 MNILADKNGVAVTI
+1015 NALADKNGVAITI
-1029 NKGQESVEQ
+1029 NKGQESLEQ
-1038 YYSKYVYAK
+1038 YYGKYAYPK
-1047 WQLPSGAELLTGV
+1047 WQLPSGAQLVSHIDASTTAIDTLLN
-1060 DSATTEI
+1060 
-1067 TAFLSTQD
+1067 TQD
-1075 TKINATELYLETWL
+1075 SIVKAAEAYLTTWLANNQKKAQSYATLET
-1089 TANQSKSKGYAAL
+1089 Q
-1102 EAEAQAK
+1102 AQAK
-1109 VVELQALTQ
+1109 TVELAAFTK
-1118 PWADDLKNTK
+1118 PWLDELSAVTTK
-1128 LKLKA
+1128 LTIYD
-1133 LEFQASVAQSRT
+1133 FQVSVAQSRT
-1145 DAESLEFINKVKAY
+1145 DAESLEFITKVKAY
-1159 KEQVAK
+1159 KEKAAK
-1165 LEQNTVVL
+1165 LQQNSNGL
-1173 SALVSGSEFAQK
+1173 NALVEGTKFAQK
-1185 LAFMQ
+1185 MAFI
-1190 QKSVSLSSSTNAL
+1190 QKNSVMLTDATSAIG
-1203 SSASLAKDIHQASLD
+1203 SASLASELHQASLD
-1218 LYKAI
+1218 LYNAI
-1223 SELEYQYGM
+1223 SVLESQYAQ
-1232 VNSFTSELNT
+1232 VTDFITQLNT
-1242 STQSLGSEFA
+1242 ATNGIGSEFDSLIALYQTLIGEMSTTA
-1252 TLTTLFQKF
+1252 TLHDL
-1261 ISEMNTTAKIHNLV
+1261 A

-1283 GLKLAKDNGFSVSQA
+1283 GLKQAADNGFSVSQA
-1298 DAMVSSRFAKL
+1298 NAMVSNRFAKL

-1316 PKSTTYKQGW
+1316 PSDTTYQQGW
-1326 RCVEDTDITGKRRVW
+1326 RCVEDTKITGKRRVW
-1341 TLLKD
+1341 ALLKD
-1346 GRPNGADDLAYDA
+1346 GLPHGADDLAYDA
-1359 SASGVASVLGS
+1359 SATGYASILGS
-1370 NGLLENTNNANL
+1370 NELLASTNNNKL
-1382 CGFNDWKVPAL
+1382 CGFSDWEVPHLA
-1393 SQLLSLQTKA
+1393 QLLSISTKA
-1403 ISSSNSTIT
+1403 VEGSNSKMTL
-1412 IDTDAFPHHRGL
+1412 DADVFPNYLGL
-1424 DPEYDKSSYYG
+1424 KPEYDKSYFDNG
-1435 GVTFYYWSNQA
+1435 TTFYYWSSAASGDQ
-1446 KDTKQYITNYSSER
+1446 QYITSYDTKESSQTLDKAR
-1460 SYQDVR
+1460 TDGS
-1466 RSAVSG
+1466 
-1472 TEDAVILGRLVR
+1472 EDKVVLARLFR
-1484 EKATTYQYLD
+1484 EKSANYQYLNA
-1494 MQGNVVAD
+1494 QGTVVTN
-1502 RHNAI
+1502 RQNAV
-1507 CAQDTDSTLVWQL
+1507 CAQDTDSNLVWQL
-1520 FTNGDTSRF
+1520 FSRGDSSRF

-1534 VTPLISTRNTQKV
+1534 IAPLITAQNTKSI
-1547 CGKTNWRYPSK
+1547 CGKANWRYPTK
-1558 AELYGLLPINS
+1558 AELYSLLPLNNE
-1569 DVFKFNDVT
+1569 VFEFNEAT
-1578 GGGYSNHSSYIT
+1578 GGSYGYYIT
-1590 SDAAPY
+1590 SNPAPY
-1596 GRVLGLNMTTMD
+1596 GRFKGLNMTTMT
-1608 ERDVGTQSYDGR
+1608 ETDVSTASYSSA
-1620 YLYRLVAK
+1620 YLYRLVAD

>member
-1 MVRNP
+1 
-6 YKLMSVSLVSTMLI
+6 MSVSLVSTMLM
-20 ACGGAESDPKLKQ
+20 ACGGTESDPKLKQ
-33 SQTKPSSQ
+33 SQTQPNSQ

-52 RNAKVCLDRNSNA
+52 HNAKVCLDKNSNA

-118 FTLEVPSSNSD
+118 FTLEVPSNTSN
-129 VISPVTSLI
+129 VISPMTSLI
-138 ASVSR
+138 ASVSK

-173 SNSTKS
+173 SNSAIS

-276 GQVNDASDTFDWQL
+276 GQVNDASDTFDWQF
-290 VRGFTHNTDYEYS
+290 VRGFNHNTDYEYS
-303 LDSGKT
+303 LDSGNT

-362 PAWISVNNAINQFD
+362 PAWITVNNAINQFD

-392 LDNGSNWT
+392 LDNGSSWI
-400 KATEKPQDIP
+400 KATEKPQNIQ

-418 LKVRVAKDDSLGH
+418 LKVRVAEDDSLGH

-460 STNQINWLWVNGY
+460 STNQINWLWVAGY
-473 KDPSFYEINL
+473 NDPSFYEINL

-520 AGVPLVISSVFTRSE
+520 AGVPLVISSAFTRSE
-535 NQPIA
+535 NQPKA

-551 TFAWTDVEG
+551 TFAWTNVEG
-560 FTGSNFYEYSL
+560 FTGSDSYEYSL

-584 QAIPDEAFAKEQIC
+584 QAIPDEIFSKGQVC
-598 VRVKAGTDPQHD
+598 VRVEAESDPLHD

-624 PSMPAAPTSPISRD
+624 PNMPTAPTSPVSHD

-656 YEINALNTGWT
+656 YEINALNTGWA

-681 AVDSIQVRV
+681 AIDSIQVRV

-698 LSGSELT
+698 PSGSELT

-717 SAPTGLMVNDTD
+717 SAPTGLVVNDAD

-734 TYFGEFTQPEHF
+734 TYFSEFTQPEHF

-758 VTAKPAVIGNID
+758 VTAKPVVIGNVD
-770 KSIGEVQ
+770 KNIAEVQ
-777 IRVAQNKT
+777 LRVRQNPT

-790 GVAALTTQAFTKVF
+790 GVATPTAQAFTKVF

-810 SPEIT
+810 SPEIV

-823 IKTNGFEWD
+823 VNTNGFQWA

-838 DGQSVRFD
+838 EGQPVRFD
-846 EAEYYEFTN
+846 QAEYYEFTN
-855 DKGVTWHPVV
+855 DKGLTWHPVD

-877 KASVGVRLK
+877 KANVGVRLK
-886 KQAKEGVSNSVSD
+886 RNAKQGVSNSISD
-899 TLWATDASSRF
+899 TLWATGASSRF

-916 PMKTRSQAADFGYGG
+916 PMKTRSQVADFSYGG
-931 SWNSYSLNCIAEYD
+931 SWNTYSLNCIAEYD
-945 DKGQGEPRFWTKR
+945 DKGQGEPTFWAER
-958 FSSETDTVFDKVAQL
+958 FSSEINTVFDKVAQV
-973 DDCDIT
+973 DDCGIA
-979 GWTLPDTNE
+979 GWALPESSE

-1002 NLRSGGYLVSNQS
+1002 NLRSYLVSNQTQ
-1015 MNILADKNGVAVTI
+1015 NALADKNGVAITI
-1029 NKGQESVEQ
+1029 NKGQESLEQ
-1038 YYSKYVYAK
+1038 YYGKYAYPK
-1047 WQLPSGAELLTGV
+1047 WQLPSGAQLVSHIDASTTAIDTLLN
-1060 DSATTEI
+1060 
-1067 TAFLSTQD
+1067 TQD
-1075 TKINATELYLETWL
+1075 SIVKAAEAYLTTWLANNQKKAQSYVTLET
-1089 TANQSKSKGYAAL
+1089 Q
-1102 EAEAQAK
+1102 AQAK
-1109 VVELQALTQ
+1109 TVELAAFTK
-1118 PWADDLKNTK
+1118 PWLDELSAVTTK
-1128 LKLKA
+1128 LTIYD
-1133 LEFQASVAQSRT
+1133 FQVSVAQSRT
-1145 DAESLEFINKVKAY
+1145 DAESLEFITKVKAY
-1159 KEQVAK
+1159 KEKAAK
-1165 LEQNTVVL
+1165 LQQNSNGL
-1173 SALVSGSEFAQK
+1173 NALVEGAKFAQK
-1185 LAFMQ
+1185 MAFI
-1190 QKSVSLSSSTNAL
+1190 QKNSVMLTDATSAIG
-1203 SSASLAKDIHQASLD
+1203 SASLASELHQASLD
-1218 LYKAI
+1218 LYNAI
-1223 SELEYQYGM
+1223 SVLESQYAQ
-1232 VNSFTSELNT
+1232 VTDFITQLNT
-1242 STQSLGSEFA
+1242 ATNGISSEFDSLITLYQTLIKEMSTTA
-1252 TLTTLFQKF
+1252 TLHDL
-1261 ISEMNTTAKIHNLV
+1261 A

-1283 GLKLAKDNGFSVSQA
+1283 GLKQAADNGFSISQA
-1298 DAMVSSRFAKL
+1298 NAMVSNRFAKL

-1316 PKSTTYKQGW
+1316 PSDTTYQQGW
-1326 RCVEDTDITGKRRVW
+1326 RCVEDTKIIGKRRVW
-1341 TLLKD
+1341 ALLKD
-1346 GRPNGADDLAYDA
+1346 GLPHGADDLAYDA
-1359 SASGVASVLGS
+1359 SATGYASILGS
-1370 NGLLENTNNANL
+1370 NELLASTNNNKL
-1382 CGFNDWKVPAL
+1382 CGFSDWEVPHLA
-1393 SQLLSLQTKA
+1393 QLLSISTKA
-1403 ISSSNSTIT
+1403 VEGSNSKMTL
-1412 IDTDAFPHHRGL
+1412 DTDVFPNYLGL
-1424 DPEYDKSSYYG
+1424 KPEYDKSYFDDG
-1435 GVTFYYWSNQA
+1435 TTFYYWS
-1446 KDTKQYITNYSSER
+1446 
-1460 SYQDVR
+1460 
-1466 RSAVSG
+1466 SAVSG
-1472 TEDAVILGRLVR
+1472 DQQYITSYDTKESSQTLAKARTDGSEDKVVLARLFR
-1484 EKATTYQYLD
+1484 EKSANYQYLNA
-1494 MQGNVVAD
+1494 QGTVVTN
-1502 RHNAI
+1502 RQNAV
-1507 CAQDTDSTLVWQL
+1507 CAQDTDSNLVWQL
-1520 FTNGDTSRF
+1520 FSRGDSSRF

-1534 VTPLISTRNTQKV
+1534 IAPLITAQNTKSI
-1547 CGKTNWRYPSK
+1547 CGKANWRYPTK
-1558 AELYGLLPINS
+1558 AELYSLLPLNNE
-1569 DVFKFNDVT
+1569 VFEFNEAT
-1578 GGGYSNHSSYIT
+1578 GGSYGYYIT
-1590 SDAAPY
+1590 SNPAPY
-1596 GRVLGLNMTTMD
+1596 GRFKGLNMTTMA
-1608 ERDVGTQSYDGR
+1608 ETDVSTASYSSA
-1620 YLYRLVAK
+1620 YLYRLVAD

>member
-6 YKLMSVSLVSTMLI
+6 YKLMSVSLISTMLI

-263 GNEIITRPPAPKH
+263 GNKIITRPPAPKH

-392 LDNGSNWT
+392 LDNGSSWT
-400 KATEKPQDIP
+400 QVTEKPQDIP

-445 TPVQPAQ
+445 TPIQPAQ

-483 GNGWQDVTALPYLV
+483 GNGWQGVTALPYLV

-520 AGVPLVISSVFTRSE
+520 AGVPLAISSVFTRSE

-560 FTGSNFYEYSL
+560 FTGSDFYEYSL

-584 QAIPDEAFAKEQIC
+584 QAIPDETFAKGQIC

-610 PGEALCSDKGYSVT
+610 PGEVLCSDKGYSVT
-624 PSMPAAPTSPISRD
+624 PSMPVAPTSPISHD

-656 YEINALNTGWT
+656 YEINTLNTGWA

-681 AVDSIQVRV
+681 AIDSIQVRV

-698 LSGSELT
+698 PSGSELT

-712 RPSAP
+712 RPSVPNAP
-717 SAPTGLMVNDTD
+717 IGLVVNDTN

-758 VTAKPAVIGNID
+758 VTVKPVVIGNVD
-770 KSIGEVQ
+770 KNIAEVQ
-777 IRVAQNKT
+777 LRVSANPN

-790 GVAALTTQAFTKVF
+790 GASALTTQAFTKVF
-804 EIPAPT
+804 EIPSPT

-815 NTFTGSNP
+815 NTFTGSNQ

-846 EAEYYEFTN
+846 QAKYYEFTN
-855 DKGVTWHPVV
+855 DQGLTWHPVV

-877 KASVGVRLK
+877 KANVGVRLK

-916 PMKTRSQAADFGYGG
+916 PMKTRSQAADFSYGG

-945 DKGQGEPRFWTKR
+945 DKGQGEPTFWTKR

-973 DDCDIT
+973 DDCDIA

-1038 YYSKYVYAK
+1038 YYSKYAYAK
-1047 WQLPSGAELLTGV
+1047 WELPSGPQLVSHIDASTTAVETLLNTQSSIVKAAEAYLT
-1060 DSATTEI
+1060 
-1067 TAFLSTQD
+1067 
-1075 TKINATELYLETWL
+1075 TWL
-1089 TANQSKSKGYAAL
+1089 ANNQKKAQSYAAL
-1102 EAEAQAK
+1102 ETQAQAK
-1109 VVELQALTQ
+1109 AVELAAFTK
-1118 PWADDLKNTK
+1118 PWLDELSAVTTK
-1128 LKLKA
+1128 LTIYD
-1133 LEFQASVAQSRT
+1133 FQVSVAQSRT
-1145 DAESLEFINKVKAY
+1145 DAESLEFITKVKAY
-1159 KEQVAK
+1159 KEKAAK
-1165 LEQNTVVL
+1165 LQQNSNGL
-1173 SALVSGSEFAQK
+1173 NALVEGAKFAQK
-1185 LAFMQ
+1185 MAFI
-1190 QKSVSLSSSTNAL
+1190 QKNSVMLTDATSAIG
-1203 SSASLAKDIHQASLD
+1203 SASLASELHQASLD
-1218 LYKAI
+1218 LYSAI
-1223 SELEYQYGM
+1223 SVLESQYAQ
-1232 VNSFTSELNT
+1232 VTDFINQLNT
-1242 STQSLGSEFA
+1242 ATNGIGSEFDSLITLYQTLIKEMSTTA
-1252 TLTTLFQKF
+1252 TLHDL
-1261 ISEMNTTAKIHNLV
+1261 A

-1283 GLKLAKDNGFSVSQA
+1283 GLKQAADNGFSVSQA
-1298 DAMVSSRFAKL
+1298 NAMVSNRFAKL

-1316 PKSTTYKQGW
+1316 PSDTTYQQGW
-1326 RCVEDTDITGKRRVW
+1326 RCVEDTKITGKRRVW
-1341 TLLKD
+1341 ALLKD
-1346 GRPNGADDLAYDA
+1346 GLPHGADDLAYDA
-1359 SASGVASVLGS
+1359 SATGYASILGS
-1370 NGLLENTNNANL
+1370 NELLASTNNNKL
-1382 CGFNDWKVPAL
+1382 CGFSDWEVPHLA
-1393 SQLLSLQTKA
+1393 QLLSINTKA
-1403 ISSSNSTIT
+1403 VEGSNSKMTL
-1412 IDTDAFPHHRGL
+1412 DTDVFPNYLGL
-1424 DPEYDKSSYYG
+1424 KPEYDKSYFDNG
-1435 GVTFYYWSNQA
+1435 TTFYYWSSAASGDQ
-1446 KDTKQYITNYSSER
+1446 QYITSYDTKESSQTLDKAR
-1460 SYQDVR
+1460 TDGS
-1466 RSAVSG
+1466 
-1472 TEDAVILGRLVR
+1472 EDKVVLARLFR
-1484 EKATTYQYLD
+1484 EKSANYQYLNA
-1494 MQGNVVAD
+1494 QGTVVTN
-1502 RHNAI
+1502 RQNAV
-1507 CAQDTDSTLVWQL
+1507 CAQDTDSNLVWQL
-1520 FTNGDTSRF
+1520 FSRGDSSRF

-1534 VTPLISTRNTQKV
+1534 IAPLITAQNTKSI
-1547 CGKTNWRYPSK
+1547 CGKANWRYPTK
-1558 AELYGLLPINS
+1558 AELYSLLPLNNE
-1569 DVFKFNDVT
+1569 VFEFNEAT
-1578 GGGYSNHSSYIT
+1578 GGSYGYYIT
-1590 SDAAPY
+1590 SDPAPY
-1596 GRVLGLNMTTMD
+1596 GRFKGLNMTTMA
-1608 ERDVGTQSYDGR
+1608 ETDVSTASYSSA
-1620 YLYRLVAK
+1620 YLYRLVAD